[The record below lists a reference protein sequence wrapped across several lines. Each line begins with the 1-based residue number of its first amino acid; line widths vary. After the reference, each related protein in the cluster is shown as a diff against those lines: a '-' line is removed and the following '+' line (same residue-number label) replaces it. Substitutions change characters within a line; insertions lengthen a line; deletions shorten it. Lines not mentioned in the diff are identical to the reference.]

1 MVALVVTIV
10 VLLILA
16 SISIQGITRTGIF
29 RAAEDTKLEHKRG
42 LIATTLE
49 TKLKINQTEQI
60 RGTDEEIIKAT
71 YEDVKND
78 LEQIK
83 KAGGK
88 DIEVGEVTSEE
99 KNGKTEWF
107 FEVKVDG
114 DVYKVGLD
122 GSDYLGKEDEL
133 SPVIQIKNATAT
145 TNTITATVT
154 TRRNEGGKIEYY
166 IKEKGA
172 SKFDLAGTTD
182 QNTFKYTKL
191 KQETTYVIEAVAIN
205 TNGKKKISNEYEIKT
220 SLVPKIDS
228 KEIKFASVPNTWTNK
243 SVEVTAT
250 LTVDGQNFTL
260 ATSKNPT
267 SGWIASNR
275 QIFTENGTMYAAL
288 TDGNNYGAAASYEV
302 TNIDTVKPVI
312 KNITAT
318 TNTIKITAT
327 DEASGIYSYAIS
339 DSETMPKIFTTIDN
353 NTKIF
358 NKIFENL
365 KQTIKY
371 YVWVK
376 DVAGNIS
383 EVASTKTETVPKLTD
398 ANATI
403 TKSPNDWTKQEVTA
417 TASTTEKNYTLQTK
431 KDNGE
436 WQTTNTQKFTENGT
450 VYARLWDGTNAG
462 EEIYKTITN
471 IDKTAPTATNIEIKN
486 VTPAGYDVYVYG
498 VKDNGSGV
506 NRVQFPT
513 WTEAKGQD
521 DIQPNWQGGESS
533 KGTKQADGTTWVY
546 HVNITE
552 HKTEAGEYN
561 THIYAYDNLEN
572 GKCIGTK
579 KITVPMVKITYDE
592 NYVKDGITNKQTVEK
607 VYNTELGTLGTPTRT
622 GYTFAGWFTETAG
635 GTQIS
640 STTKTPV
647 TDTTYYAHWNAN
659 PLNFANQTISKTFST
674 SEQKANITGASNG
687 TGSYAY
693 TEKTEKNSAQKDTNY
708 ISINGTTITIA
719 ANTPAD
725 TYTYV
730 IVATDNN
737 SKVTKEATYT
747 IKIER
752 AKTANAGASDKTY
765 NGANQTGVTGTNV
778 TLSGTTSATDEGTYT
793 ANATPDSNHAW
804 SDGSVSNK
812 TITWK
817 INPKSVAVTWGTTT
831 TFTYNGQ
838 PQAPTVSA
846 TSEVTGETIN
856 VTRTTETN
864 AGSYTSTASI
874 SSVTGGRARK
884 ENYTLTGTTK
894 AFTINKANAT
904 MTDPTLATG
913 LVYNTKAQN
922 LISKAGSGAGGTIKY
937 GLGANN
943 TTAPTTWNTSV
954 TGTDAGTYYVW
965 SKVDADGN
973 HNSVGAK
980 YIGTVTIAKAIV
992 TIPTSPVKQYTYN
1005 GQAQAHGYSLP
1016 TGTTIEN
1023 NGTTPSAI
1031 DAGTYNIVL
1040 KLTSTANY
1048 QWSDGSVSNKTI
1060 TWKINPKSVAVTW
1073 GTTTTFTY
1081 NGQPQ
1086 APTVSATSGVTGE
1099 TINVTRTTETNA
1111 GSYTSTA
1118 SISSVTG
1125 GRARK
1130 ENYTLTG
1137 NTKAFTINKATVAI
1151 PTNLAISTA
1160 GIVTWSAARNATSY
1174 QISID
1179 GNNWTNATSGVDYLN
1194 TIIGATGN
1202 RTVYVRAINSNAN
1215 NYTTPSGKA
1224 SKTVAVYTT
1233 TINSNSTNMGT
1244 VDTSSYNVISGA
1256 TFTTSGNKLTI
1267 KGITSGTTKKD
1278 LKVITA
1284 TNKTGYSFS
1293 KWSVASGTT
1302 TAATTITATFTA
1314 NTYTVAYNGNGAT
1327 GGGTANS
1334 SHTYNSAKALTTN
1347 GFTRTG
1353 YTFAGWNTQ
1362 ANGSGTNYSDNQSV
1376 TNLSSTQGATVTL
1389 YALWTQVSHTLT
1401 VNPNGGTYAGS
1412 TSNKT
1417 YTQKYGTTVNV
1428 ADPTRTGYTF
1438 GGWALT
1444 KEENNATWIEVMY
1457 HNPTVEGFGNEAGA
1471 KSKNTLNA
1479 YSQLGQLANMKYNN
1493 QYEFMLKADE
1503 VSGYNRWIQTS
1514 NPVDTTTVTGY
1525 KAVQNSWNTSNFAGL
1540 VHCSGNTLIAWT
1552 TSTGNWWYAIG
1563 MYQGGRCPIINSSSL
1578 WTTKPVHFYVRAES
1592 NLSNIK
1598 TPITGALDANKNMY
1612 IRDEDVTLKAVWIP
1626 NTYTISYNG
1635 NGATGGSTA
1644 NTTATYDQSV
1654 TIASNGFTKTGYT
1667 FAGWTTKS
1675 DGSDDG
1681 YGWTN
1686 WKGTWKYVDGQYGI
1700 ANRKLQLYAR
1710 WTPNKYTISYN
1721 GNGAT
1726 GGSTA
1731 NTTAT
1736 YDQNVAI
1743 ASNGYTRTGY
1753 TFAGWTTKSNGAD
1766 DGYGWTNWK
1775 GTWKYVDGQYGI
1787 ASGKL
1792 QLYARWTANQLNFA
1806 NQTINITFSTGTQ
1819 TAGITGASNGTG
1831 SYTYTEK
1838 TEKNAAGTATNY
1850 ISISGTTINIASSTP
1865 VGTYTYVITA
1875 KDNNSGVTKDATYT
1889 INVARAKNASAS
1901 ASNKTYNGKSQTG
1914 VTGGGITWSGTTSGI
1929 DAGTYTA
1936 TATPDGNHAW
1946 SDGTTGAKTITWTMN
1961 KKTVAVTWGTT
1972 TTFNYNG
1979 SEQAPNA
1986 SVASGVTGETIN
1998 VTRTT
2003 GRNAGSY
2010 TSTASISSVT
2020 GGRAKAG
2027 NYTLSGNTK
2036 SFTINKVAAGNPT
2049 LTAVTATYDGNAHY
2063 VTVSGGYGGTINYRT
2078 STNNSSWGSW
2088 TTTKPSLTDV
2098 GTIYV
2103 QAYVAGDGN
2112 HNNTGA
2118 TGSVTLKMNPKT
2130 VAVTWGTTTTFNYN
2144 GGAQAP
2150 TAAATSGVA
2159 NETINVTRTTG
2170 TNAGSYTST
2179 ASISSVSGGRAN
2191 KVNYTLSGN
2200 TKAFTINKVSARN
2213 PTLSNTTKTYN
2224 GAAQYV
2230 TVSGGYGGTIY
2241 YRTSTNNSSWGS
2253 WTTTKPSLTDVG
2265 TIYVQ
2270 AYVAGDGN
2278 HNNTGATGS
2287 VTLKMNPKTVAVT
2300 WGTTTTFNYNG
2311 GAQAPTAAATS
2322 GVANETINVTRTT
2335 ATNAGNYTSTASIS
2349 SVSGGRANKANY
2361 TLSGN
2366 TKAFTIN
2373 PSSTAIKVYYP
2384 TSATAVSSK
2393 TVYRNKCSSSSTVLS
2408 TTNTGTS
2415 NNVLASTYNG
2425 LYGSF
2430 GGYATAVNT
2439 TTRATTAIAGIAT
2452 RTETTYYVVTTGSNT
2467 SSITATFNYYNGS
2480 AWTSTTK
2487 AGTRTNNYTYYCTS
2501 TTAAKT
2507 ATSYSHGSIAA
2518 PSTSTGPYST
2528 SYVGW
2533 STGSR
2538 SMGTTSVTTANTTY
2552 YAVYRSNVTVKVVT
2566 GTAAANVTS
2575 KTIYRNAMKDGTVLS
2590 ESNTGTSNLTTIS
2603 GAYNYAG
2610 LATSSGTGTIT
2621 AITTCA
2627 ASTTNTFYTVG
2638 ITKSNAT
2645 ITVTYK
2651 YQNGS
2656 NDTTATGT
2664 KTTTT
2669 KYYINSANQV
2679 SSTTTVSSP
2688 SFTMPKPTRTGYEM
2702 DGWNTSSTATTATYT
2717 AGQKV
2722 SIGNSTTLY
2731 AIWYQC
2737 AAKINTTYYRTVQK
2751 AIDSV
2756 ATSTSTSTTVTVLKN
2771 VTENITILE
2780 NKIIALNLNEKTIK
2794 GDVSNKGTLNIYGG
2808 TVDGKS
2814 AKKSN
2819 CIANIGTLTVTN
2831 GTYSGKDQGIYNY
2844 SGTTTVKGGT
2854 ISGGNWGIYGDGM
2867 IIVSGGNSTGSSYA
2881 GIGTCQGTLKIT
2893 GGSFTGG
2900 YNGIRVWD
2908 NNANAT
2914 IEITNGTFTGKTDS
2928 GLLVK
2933 KTKATI
2939 SGGTYDGKDGTDGGY
2954 FEQCNAEIKG
2964 GTFTGKNYGLKNIN
2978 GTFTITG
2985 GKFRGN
2991 TEDGFFNE
2999 KGTSYINGGYFTGY
3013 KWGINSPSGK
3023 IWYHRT
3029 DAQYSD
3035 NKYVSSQGWSAVT
3048 ASDLSFY

>member
-1 MVALVVTIV
+1 MKIAGNKKKSKNLDTVENSTLEEKKNNNFSSKFLNKKSGITMVALVVTIV

-29 RAAEDTKLEHKRG
+29 RAAKDAKLEHKRAS
-42 LIATTLE
+42 IATTLQ

-60 RGTDEEIIKAT
+60 RGTDEEIVKAT

-78 LEQIK
+78 LEEIK

-88 DIEVGEVTSEE
+88 DIEVSEVTSEE

-122 GSDYLGKEDEL
+122 GSNYIGKEDEL
-133 SPVIQIKNATAT
+133 APLIEIKKATAT
-145 TNTITATVT
+145 TNAITATVT

-166 IKEKGA
+166 IKEKG
-172 SKFDLAGTTD
+172 SQKFDLAGTTD

-205 TNGKKKISNEYEIKT
+205 TKGKKKVSKGYEIKT

-228 KEIKFASVPNTWTNK
+228 NEIKFASVPNEWTNK

-260 ATSKNPT
+260 ITSKNST

-288 TDGNNYGAAASYEV
+288 TDGNNYGIAASHEI
-302 TNIDTVKPVI
+302 TNIDTTKPIVKSLSV
-312 KNITAT
+312 T

-339 DSETMPKIFTTIDN
+339 ESETMPKTFTKLDN
-353 NTKIF
+353 STQVFNTVV
-358 NKIFENL
+358 ENL
-365 KQTIKY
+365 KQSTKY

-383 EVASTKTETVPKLTD
+383 EVASTKTGTVPKLTD
-398 ANATI
+398 ANTTI

-417 TASTTEKNYTLQTK
+417 TVTTTEKNYALQTK

-436 WQTTNTQKFTENGT
+436 WQTTNSQKYTENGT
-450 VYARLWDGTNAG
+450 IYARLWDGTNAG
-462 EEIYKTITN
+462 EEIYKPITN

-521 DIQPNWQGGESS
+521 DIQPNWQTGASS

-546 HVNITE
+546 HVNITD

-572 GKCIGTK
+572 VKCIGTK
-579 KITVPMVKITYDE
+579 KITVPMVKITYNE
-592 NYVKDGITNKQTVEK
+592 NYVKDGTTNKQTVEK

-635 GTQIS
+635 GAQIS

-674 SEQKANITGASNG
+674 SEQKADITGASNG
-687 TGSYAY
+687 TGNYTY
-693 TEKTEKNSAQKDTNY
+693 TEKTEKNSEQKDTNY

-765 NGANQTGVTGTNV
+765 NGTNQTGVTGTSV
-778 TLSGTTSATDEGTYT
+778 TWTGTTSAIDAGTYT
-793 ANATPDSNHAW
+793 ANATPDANHAW
-804 SDGSVSNK
+804 SDGTTNAK
-812 TITWK
+812 AITWK
-817 INPKSVAVTWGTTT
+817 MNPKSIAVTWGTTT

-846 TSEVTGETIN
+846 TSGITGETIN
-856 VTRTTETN
+856 VTRTTGTN

-884 ENYTLTGTTK
+884 ENYTLTGNTK

-904 MTDPTLATG
+904 MTDPTLVTG

-922 LISKAGSGAGGTIKY
+922 LIAKAGNGAGGTIKY

-943 TTAPTTWNTSV
+943 TTAPTSWNTSV
-954 TGTDAGTYYVW
+954 TGTDARTYYVW

-973 HNSVGAK
+973 HNNVGAK
-980 YIGTVTIAKAIV
+980 YIGTVTIAKATV

-1005 GQAQAHGYSLP
+1005 GKAQAHGYTLP

-1040 KLTSTANY
+1040 KLTSASNY
-1048 QWSDGSVSNKTI
+1048 QWSDKTTTNKTI
-1060 TWKINPKSVAVTW
+1060 NWKINPKAVTVTW
-1073 GTTTTFTY
+1073 GATTFTY

-1086 APTVSATSGVTGE
+1086 APTASATSGITGE
-1099 TINVTRTTETNA
+1099 TINITRTTGTNA

-1137 NTKAFTINKATVAI
+1137 NTKAFTINKATIAA

-1160 GIVTWSAARNATSY
+1160 GIVTWSAASNATSY

-1215 NYTTPSGKA
+1215 NYTTPSDKA

-1267 KGITSGTTKKD
+1267 KGITSGTTTKD
-1278 LKVITA
+1278 LKVVTA

-1293 KWSVASGTT
+1293 KWSVASGTIT
-1302 TAATTITATFTA
+1302 TATTITATFTA

-1327 GGGTANS
+1327 GGSTANS

-1503 VSGYNRWIQTS
+1503 ASGYNRWIQTS

-1540 VHCSGNTLIAWT
+1540 VHCSGETLIAWT

-1563 MYQGGRCPIINSSSL
+1563 MYNNRACPIINSSTL
-1578 WTTKPVHFYVRAES
+1578 WTTKPIHFYVRAES

-1626 NTYTISYNG
+1626 N
-1635 NGATGGSTA
+1635 
-1644 NTTATYDQSV
+1644 
-1654 TIASNGFTKTGYT
+1654 
-1667 FAGWTTKS
+1667 
-1675 DGSDDG
+1675 
-1681 YGWTN
+1681 
-1686 WKGTWKYVDGQYGI
+1686 
-1700 ANRKLQLYAR
+1700 
-1710 WTPNKYTISYN
+1710 
-1721 GNGAT
+1721 
-1726 GGSTA
+1726 
-1731 NTTAT
+1731 
-1736 YDQNVAI
+1736 
-1743 ASNGYTRTGY
+1743 
-1753 TFAGWTTKSNGAD
+1753 
-1766 DGYGWTNWK
+1766 
-1775 GTWKYVDGQYGI
+1775 
-1787 ASGKL
+1787 
-1792 QLYARWTANQLNFA
+1792 QLNFA
-1806 NQTINITFSTGTQ
+1806 NQTINKTFSTGTQ

-1850 ISISGTTINIASSTP
+1850 ISISGTTINIAASTP
-1865 VGTYTYVITA
+1865 AGTYTYVITA

-1961 KKTVAVTWGTT
+1961 KKTVAVTWGTI

-1979 SEQAPNA
+1979 NAQAPTA
-1986 SVASGVTGETIN
+1986 SATSGITGETIN

-2003 GRNAGSY
+2003 GTNAGSY

-2020 GGRAKAG
+2020 GGRAKIG
-2027 NYTLSGNTK
+2027 NYALSGNTK
-2036 SFTINKVAAGNPT
+2036 AFTINKVAAGNPT
-2049 LTAVTATYDGNAHY
+2049 LTAVTATYDGKAHY

-2088 TTTKPSLTDV
+2088 STTKPSLTNAGV
-2098 GTIYV
+2098 LYV
-2103 QAYVAGDGN
+2103 QAYVVGDGN
-2112 HNNTGA
+2112 HNSTGT
-2118 TGSVTLKMNPKT
+2118 TGSVAIT
-2130 VAVTWGTTTTFNYN
+2130 VNKATVTIPGSPVKQYTYNGKAQAHGYTAPSGSSIVNSGTT
-2144 GGAQAP
+2144 ASA
-2150 TAAATSGVA
+2150 
-2159 NETINVTRTTG
+2159 
-2170 TNAGSYTST
+2170 TNAGTYNIVLQLANTSNYKW
-2179 ASISSVSGGRAN
+2179 SDGSVTN
-2191 KVNYTLSGN
+2191 KTVNW
-2200 TKAFTINKVSARN
+2200 KINKANSAN
-2213 PTLSNTTKTYN
+2213 PTLTSVTANYDGK
-2224 GAAQYV
+2224 AHPV
-2230 TVSGGYGGTIY
+2230 TVSGGAGGTIN

-2253 WTTTKPSLTDVG
+2253 WSTTKPSLTNAG
-2265 TIYVQ
+2265 KIYVQ
-2270 AYVAGDGN
+2270 AYVVGDANHNNTSATGSVAITINKVNATMANPTLATGLVYNARAQSLLSKAGSASGGTIKYGLGANSTTAPTSWNTSVTGTNAGTYFVWSKVDADGN
-2278 HNNTGATGS
+2278 HNGVAAKYIGMVTIAKATITVPGSPVKAYTYTGKAISHGYTAPTGS
-2287 VTLKMNPKTVAVT
+2287 AIETTRTTGSATDAGTYNIVLKITNTSNYQWNDKTTANKTVNWKINPKSIAVS
-2300 WGTTTTFNYNG
+2300 WGTTTFNYNG
-2311 GAQAPTAAATS
+2311 RAQAPTASASS
-2322 GVANETINVTRTT
+2322 GVTGETINVTRTS
-2335 ATNAGNYTSTASIS
+2335 AINAGTYTSKASIS
-2349 SVSGGRANKANY
+2349 SVTGGRAKAGNY
-2361 TLSGN
+2361 TLTGN
-2366 TKAFTIN
+2366 TKSFTIN
-2373 PSSTAIKVYYP
+2373 KVAATNPTLTSVSAKYDKNAHAITVSGGSGGTIYYRTSTDN
-2384 TSATAVSSK
+2384 K
-2393 TVYRNKCSSSSTVLS
+2393 TWGSWS
-2408 TTNTGTS
+2408 TT
-2415 NNVLASTYNG
+2415 
-2425 LYGSF
+2425 
-2430 GGYATAVNT
+2430 
-2439 TTRATTAIAGIAT
+2439 
-2452 RTETTYYVVTTGSNT
+2452 
-2467 SSITATFNYYNGS
+2467 
-2480 AWTSTTK
+2480 
-2487 AGTRTNNYTYYCTS
+2487 
-2501 TTAAKT
+2501 
-2507 ATSYSHGSIAA
+2507 
-2518 PSTSTGPYST
+2518 
-2528 SYVGW
+2528 
-2533 STGSR
+2533 
-2538 SMGTTSVTTANTTY
+2538 
-2552 YAVYRSNVTVKVVT
+2552 
-2566 GTAAANVTS
+2566 
-2575 KTIYRNAMKDGTVLS
+2575 
-2590 ESNTGTSNLTTIS
+2590 
-2603 GAYNYAG
+2603 
-2610 LATSSGTGTIT
+2610 
-2621 AITTCA
+2621 
-2627 ASTTNTFYTVG
+2627 
-2638 ITKSNAT
+2638 
-2645 ITVTYK
+2645 
-2651 YQNGS
+2651 
-2656 NDTTATGT
+2656 
-2664 KTTTT
+2664 
-2669 KYYINSANQV
+2669 
-2679 SSTTTVSSP
+2679 
-2688 SFTMPKPTRTGYEM
+2688 KPTRTSIGTTYVQAYVVG
-2702 DGWNTSSTATTATYT
+2702 DGNHTNTSATGSAT
-2717 AGQKV
+2717 
-2722 SIGNSTTLY
+2722 
-2731 AIWYQC
+2731 
-2737 AAKINTTYYRTVQK
+2737 
-2751 AIDSV
+2751 
-2756 ATSTSTSTTVTVLKN
+2756 
-2771 VTENITILE
+2771 ITIT
-2780 NKIIALNLNEKTIK
+2780 KPTAA
-2794 GDVSNKGTLNIYGG
+2794 DVSYTPSDSSWKVENVKQAL
-2808 TVDGKS
+2808 D
-2814 AKKSN
+2814 A
-2819 CIANIGTLTVTN
+2819 L
-2831 GTYSGKDQGIYNY
+2831 YN
-2844 SGTTTVKGGT
+2844 
-2854 ISGGNWGIYGDGM
+2854 
-2867 IIVSGGNSTGSSYA
+2867 
-2881 GIGTCQGTLKIT
+2881 
-2893 GGSFTGG
+2893 
-2900 YNGIRVWD
+2900 R
-2908 NNANAT
+2908 
-2914 IEITNGTFTGKTDS
+2914 
-2928 GLLVK
+2928 
-2933 KTKATI
+2933 
-2939 SGGTYDGKDGTDGGY
+2939 
-2954 FEQCNAEIKG
+2954 
-2964 GTFTGKNYGLKNIN
+2964 
-2978 GTFTITG
+2978 
-2985 GKFRGN
+2985 
-2991 TEDGFFNE
+2991 
-2999 KGTSYINGGYFTGY
+2999 
-3013 KWGINSPSGK
+3013 
-3023 IWYHRT
+3023 
-3029 DAQYSD
+3029 
-3035 NKYVSSQGWSAVT
+3035 
-3048 ASDLSFY
+3048 

>member
-1 MVALVVTIV
+1 MIRGTRTEPKSLETVKKESNTLEEKKNNNFSSKFLNKKSGITMVALVVTIV

-16 SISIQGITRTGIF
+16 SISIQGITKTGIF
-29 RAAEDTKLEHKRG
+29 RAAEDTKLEHKRAS
-42 LIATTLE
+42 IATTLQ

-60 RGTDEEIIKAT
+60 RGTDEEIVKAT

-78 LEQIK
+78 LEEIK

-88 DIEVGEVTSEE
+88 DIEVSEVTSEE

-133 SPVIQIKNATAT
+133 APLIEIKKATAT
-145 TNTITATVT
+145 TNAITATVT

-166 IKEKGA
+166 IKEKG
-172 SKFDLAGTTD
+172 SQKFDLAGTTD
-182 QNTFKYTKL
+182 QKTFKYTKL

-205 TNGKKKISNEYEIKT
+205 TNGKKKVSKEYEIKT

-228 KEIKFASVPNTWTNK
+228 NEIKFASVPNEWTNK

-260 ATSKNPT
+260 TTSKNST

-288 TDGNNYGAAASYEV
+288 TDGNNYGIAASHEV
-302 TNIDTVKPVI
+302 TNIDTTKPIVKSLSV
-312 KNITAT
+312 T

-339 DSETMPKIFTTIDN
+339 ESEKMPKTFTKLDN
-353 NTKIF
+353 STQVFNTVV
-358 NKIFENL
+358 ENL
-365 KQTIKY
+365 KQSTKY

-383 EVASTKTETVPKLTD
+383 EVASTKTGTVPKLTD
-398 ANATI
+398 ANTTI
-403 TKSPNDWTKQEVTA
+403 TKSPNDWTTQEVTA
-417 TASTTEKNYTLQTK
+417 TVTTTEKNYALQTK

-436 WQTTNTQKFTENGT
+436 WQTTNSQKYTENGT
-450 VYARLWDGTNAG
+450 IYARLWDGTNAG
-462 EEIYKTITN
+462 EEIYKPITN

-521 DIQPNWQGGESS
+521 DIQPNWQTGESS

-546 HVNITE
+546 HVNITD

-572 GKCIGTK
+572 VKCIGTQK
-579 KITVPMVKITYDE
+579 VTIPMVKITYDE
-592 NYVKDGITNKQTVEK
+592 NYVKDGTTNKQTVEK
-607 VYNTELGTLGTPTRT
+607 VYNTELGTLETPTRT
-622 GYTFAGWFTETAG
+622 GYTFAGWFTEATG

-674 SEQKANITGASNG
+674 SEQKADITGASNG
-687 TGSYAY
+687 TGNYTY

-737 SKVTKEATYT
+737 SKVTKESTYT

-765 NGANQTGVTGTNV
+765 NGTNQTGVTGTSV
-778 TLSGTTSATDEGTYT
+778 TWTGTTSAIDAGTYT
-793 ANATPDSNHAW
+793 ANATPDANHAW
-804 SDGSVSNK
+804 SDGTTNAK
-812 TITWK
+812 AITWK
-817 INPKSVAVTWGTTT
+817 MNPKSIAVTWGTTT

-846 TSEVTGETIN
+846 TSGITGETIN
-856 VTRTTETN
+856 VTRTTGTN
-864 AGSYTSTASI
+864 VGSYTSTASI

-884 ENYTLTGTTK
+884 ENYTLTGNTK

-922 LISKAGSGAGGTIKY
+922 LIAKAGNGAGGTIKY

-943 TTAPTTWNTSV
+943 TTAPTSWNTSV
-954 TGTDAGTYYVW
+954 TGTDARTYYVW

-973 HNSVGAK
+973 HNNVGAK
-980 YIGTVTIAKAIV
+980 YIGTVTIAKATV

-1005 GQAQAHGYSLP
+1005 GKAQAHGYSLP
-1016 TGTTIEN
+1016 TGTAIEN

-1040 KLTSTANY
+1040 KLTSASNY
-1048 QWSDGSVSNKTI
+1048 QWSDKTTTNKTI
-1060 TWKINPKSVAVTW
+1060 NWKINPKSVTVAW
-1073 GTTTTFTY
+1073 GATSFTY
-1081 NGQPQ
+1081 NGQAQ
-1086 APTVSATSGVTGE
+1086 APTASATSGVTGE
-1099 TINVTRTTETNA
+1099 TINVTRTTGTNA

-1137 NTKAFTINKATVAI
+1137 NTKAFTINKATIAA

-1160 GIVTWSAARNATSY
+1160 GIVTWSAASNATSY

-1215 NYTTPSGKA
+1215 NYTTPSDKA

-1267 KGITSGTTKKD
+1267 KGITSGTTTKD
-1278 LKVITA
+1278 LKVVTA

-1293 KWSVASGTT
+1293 KWSVASGTIT
-1302 TAATTITATFTA
+1302 TATTITATFTA

-1327 GGGTANS
+1327 GGSTANS

-1503 VSGYNRWIQTS
+1503 ASGYNRWIQTS

-1540 VHCSGNTLIAWT
+1540 VHCSGETLIAWT

-1563 MYQGGRCPIINSSSL
+1563 MYNNRACPIINSSTL
-1578 WTTKPVHFYVRAES
+1578 WTTKPIHFYVRAES

-1635 NGATGGSTA
+1635 NGATGGSTG
-1644 NTTATYDQSV
+1644 NTTAIYDQNV

-1667 FAGWTTKS
+1667 FAGWTTKT

-1736 YDQNVAI
+1736 YDQNVTI
-1743 ASNGYTRTGY
+1743 ASNGFTKTGY
-1753 TFAGWTTKSNGAD
+1753 SFAGWTTKSNGAD

-1806 NQTINITFSTGTQ
+1806 NQTINKTFSTGTQ

-1850 ISISGTTINIASSTP
+1850 ISISGTTINIAASTP
-1865 VGTYTYVITA
+1865 AGTYTYVITA

-1914 VTGGGITWSGTTSGI
+1914 VTGGGITWSGTTSVI

-1961 KKTVAVTWGTT
+1961 KKTVAVTWGTI

-1979 SEQAPNA
+1979 NAQAPTA
-1986 SVASGVTGETIN
+1986 SATSGVTGETIN

-2020 GGRAKAG
+2020 GGRAKTGNYALSGNTKAITINKVNATMANPTLATGLVYNTRAQSLLSKAGSASGGTIKYGLGANSTTAPTSWNTSVTGTNAGTYFVWSKVDADGNHNGVAAKYIGMVTIAKATITVPGSPVKAYTYTGKTISHGYTAPTGSAIETTGTTGSATDAGTYNIVLKITNTSNYQWNDKTTANKTVNWKINPKSVAVSWGTTTFNYNGRAQAPTASASSGVTGETINVTRTSAINAGTYTSKASISSVTGGRAKAG
-2027 NYTLSGNTK
+2027 NYTLTGNTK
-2036 SFTINKVAAGNPT
+2036 SFTINKVAATNPT
-2049 LTAVTATYDGNAHY
+2049 LTSVSAKYDKNAHAI
-2063 VTVSGGYGGTINYRT
+2063 TVSGG
-2078 STNNSSWGSW
+2078 S
-2088 TTTKPSLTDV
+2088 
-2098 GTIYV
+2098 
-2103 QAYVAGDGN
+2103 
-2112 HNNTGA
+2112 
-2118 TGSVTLKMNPKT
+2118 
-2130 VAVTWGTTTTFNYN
+2130 
-2144 GGAQAP
+2144 
-2150 TAAATSGVA
+2150 
-2159 NETINVTRTTG
+2159 
-2170 TNAGSYTST
+2170 
-2179 ASISSVSGGRAN
+2179 
-2191 KVNYTLSGN
+2191 
-2200 TKAFTINKVSARN
+2200 
-2213 PTLSNTTKTYN
+2213 
-2224 GAAQYV
+2224 
-2230 TVSGGYGGTIY
+2230 GGTIY
-2241 YRTSTNNSSWGS
+2241 YRTSTDNKTWGS
-2253 WTTTKPSLTDVG
+2253 WSTTKPTRTSIG
-2265 TIYVQ
+2265 TTYVQ
-2270 AYVAGDGN
+2270 AYVVGDGN
-2278 HNNTGATGS
+2278 HTNTSVTGS
-2287 VTLKMNPKTVAVT
+2287 ATITITK
-2300 WGTTTTFNYNG
+2300 
-2311 GAQAPTAAATS
+2311 PTAA
-2322 GVANETINVTRTT
+2322 
-2335 ATNAGNYTSTASIS
+2335 
-2349 SVSGGRANKANY
+2349 
-2361 TLSGN
+2361 
-2366 TKAFTIN
+2366 
-2373 PSSTAIKVYYP
+2373 
-2384 TSATAVSSK
+2384 
-2393 TVYRNKCSSSSTVLS
+2393 
-2408 TTNTGTS
+2408 
-2415 NNVLASTYNG
+2415 
-2425 LYGSF
+2425 
-2430 GGYATAVNT
+2430 
-2439 TTRATTAIAGIAT
+2439 
-2452 RTETTYYVVTTGSNT
+2452 
-2467 SSITATFNYYNGS
+2467 
-2480 AWTSTTK
+2480 
-2487 AGTRTNNYTYYCTS
+2487 
-2501 TTAAKT
+2501 
-2507 ATSYSHGSIAA
+2507 
-2518 PSTSTGPYST
+2518 
-2528 SYVGW
+2528 
-2533 STGSR
+2533 
-2538 SMGTTSVTTANTTY
+2538 
-2552 YAVYRSNVTVKVVT
+2552 
-2566 GTAAANVTS
+2566 
-2575 KTIYRNAMKDGTVLS
+2575 
-2590 ESNTGTSNLTTIS
+2590 
-2603 GAYNYAG
+2603 
-2610 LATSSGTGTIT
+2610 
-2621 AITTCA
+2621 
-2627 ASTTNTFYTVG
+2627 
-2638 ITKSNAT
+2638 
-2645 ITVTYK
+2645 
-2651 YQNGS
+2651 
-2656 NDTTATGT
+2656 
-2664 KTTTT
+2664 
-2669 KYYINSANQV
+2669 
-2679 SSTTTVSSP
+2679 
-2688 SFTMPKPTRTGYEM
+2688 
-2702 DGWNTSSTATTATYT
+2702 
-2717 AGQKV
+2717 
-2722 SIGNSTTLY
+2722 
-2731 AIWYQC
+2731 
-2737 AAKINTTYYRTVQK
+2737 
-2751 AIDSV
+2751 
-2756 ATSTSTSTTVTVLKN
+2756 
-2771 VTENITILE
+2771 
-2780 NKIIALNLNEKTIK
+2780 
-2794 GDVSNKGTLNIYGG
+2794 DVSYTPSDSSWKVENVKQAL
-2808 TVDGKS
+2808 D
-2814 AKKSN
+2814 A
-2819 CIANIGTLTVTN
+2819 L
-2831 GTYSGKDQGIYNY
+2831 YN
-2844 SGTTTVKGGT
+2844 
-2854 ISGGNWGIYGDGM
+2854 
-2867 IIVSGGNSTGSSYA
+2867 
-2881 GIGTCQGTLKIT
+2881 
-2893 GGSFTGG
+2893 
-2900 YNGIRVWD
+2900 R
-2908 NNANAT
+2908 
-2914 IEITNGTFTGKTDS
+2914 
-2928 GLLVK
+2928 
-2933 KTKATI
+2933 
-2939 SGGTYDGKDGTDGGY
+2939 
-2954 FEQCNAEIKG
+2954 
-2964 GTFTGKNYGLKNIN
+2964 
-2978 GTFTITG
+2978 
-2985 GKFRGN
+2985 
-2991 TEDGFFNE
+2991 
-2999 KGTSYINGGYFTGY
+2999 
-3013 KWGINSPSGK
+3013 
-3023 IWYHRT
+3023 
-3029 DAQYSD
+3029 
-3035 NKYVSSQGWSAVT
+3035 
-3048 ASDLSFY
+3048 

>member
-29 RAAEDTKLEHKRG
+29 RAAEDTKLEHKRAS
-42 LIATTLE
+42 IATTLQ

-78 LEQIK
+78 LEEIK

-88 DIEVGEVTSEE
+88 DIEVSEVTSEE
-99 KNGKTEWF
+99 KEGKTEWF

-133 SPVIQIKNATAT
+133 APLIEIKKATAT
-145 TNTITATVT
+145 TNAITATVT

-166 IKEKGA
+166 IKEKG
-172 SKFDLAGTTD
+172 SQKFDLAGTTD

-191 KQETTYVIEAVAIN
+191 KQEKTYVIEAVAIN
-205 TNGKKKISNEYEIKT
+205 RNGKKKVSKEYEIKT

-228 KEIKFASVPNTWTNK
+228 NEIKFASVPNEWTNK

-260 ATSKNPT
+260 TTSKNST

-288 TDGNNYGAAASYEV
+288 TDGNNYGIAASHEV
-302 TNIDTVKPVI
+302 TNIDTTKPIVKSLSV
-312 KNITAT
+312 T

-339 DSETMPKIFTTIDN
+339 ESETMPKTFTKLDN
-353 NTKIF
+353 STQVFNTVV
-358 NKIFENL
+358 ENL
-365 KQTIKY
+365 KQSTKY

-383 EVASTKTETVPKLTD
+383 EVASTKTGTVPKLTD
-398 ANATI
+398 ANTTI
-403 TKSPNDWTKQEVTA
+403 TKSPNDWTTQEVTA
-417 TASTTEKNYTLQTK
+417 TVTTTEKNYALQTK

-436 WQTTNTQKFTENGT
+436 WQTTNSQKYTENGT
-450 VYARLWDGTNAG
+450 IYARLWDGTNAG
-462 EEIYKTITN
+462 EEIYKPITN

-521 DIQPNWQGGESS
+521 DIQPNWQTGESS

-546 HVNITE
+546 HVNITD

-572 GKCIGTK
+572 GKCIGTQK
-579 KITVPMVKITYDE
+579 VTIPMVKITYDE
-592 NYVKDGITNKQTVEK
+592 NYVKDGTTNKQTVEK
-607 VYNTELGTLGTPTRT
+607 VYNTELGTLRTPTRT
-622 GYTFAGWFTETAG
+622 GYTFAGWFTEATG

-674 SEQKANITGASNG
+674 SEQKADITGASNG
-687 TGSYAY
+687 TGNYTY

-765 NGANQTGVTGTNV
+765 NGANQTGVTGTSV
-778 TLSGTTSATDEGTYT
+778 TWTGTTSAIDAGTYT
-793 ANATPDSNHAW
+793 ANATPDANHAW
-804 SDGSVSNK
+804 SDGTTNAK
-812 TITWK
+812 AITWK
-817 INPKSVAVTWGTTT
+817 MNPKS
-831 TFTYNGQ
+831 
-838 PQAPTVSA
+838 
-846 TSEVTGETIN
+846 I
-856 VTRTTETN
+856 
-864 AGSYTSTASI
+864 
-874 SSVTGGRARK
+874 
-884 ENYTLTGTTK
+884 
-894 AFTINKANAT
+894 
-904 MTDPTLATG
+904 
-913 LVYNTKAQN
+913 
-922 LISKAGSGAGGTIKY
+922 
-937 GLGANN
+937 
-943 TTAPTTWNTSV
+943 
-954 TGTDAGTYYVW
+954 
-965 SKVDADGN
+965 
-973 HNSVGAK
+973 
-980 YIGTVTIAKAIV
+980 
-992 TIPTSPVKQYTYN
+992 
-1005 GQAQAHGYSLP
+1005 
-1016 TGTTIEN
+1016 
-1023 NGTTPSAI
+1023 
-1031 DAGTYNIVL
+1031 
-1040 KLTSTANY
+1040 
-1048 QWSDGSVSNKTI
+1048 
-1060 TWKINPKSVAVTW
+1060 AVTW

-1086 APTVSATSGVTGE
+1086 APTVSATSGITGE
-1099 TINVTRTTETNA
+1099 TINVTRTTGTNA

-1137 NTKAFTINKATVAI
+1137 NTKAFTINKATVAT

-1160 GIVTWSAARNATSY
+1160 GIVTWSSASNATSY

-1179 GNNWTNATSGVDYLN
+1179 DQNWTNATSGVDYLS
-1194 TIIGATGN
+1194 TIIGTTGN

-1215 NYTTPSGKA
+1215 NYTTPSDKA

-1267 KGITSGTTKKD
+1267 KGITSGTTTKD
-1278 LKVITA
+1278 LKVVTA

-1293 KWSVASGTT
+1293 KWSVASGTVT
-1302 TAATTITATFTA
+1302 TATTITATFTA
-1314 NTYTVAYNGNGAT
+1314 NTYTVA
-1327 GGGTANS
+1327 
-1334 SHTYNSAKALTTN
+1334 
-1347 GFTRTG
+1347 
-1353 YTFAGWNTQ
+1353 
-1362 ANGSGTNYSDNQSV
+1362 
-1376 TNLSSTQGATVTL
+1376 
-1389 YALWTQVSHTLT
+1389 
-1401 VNPNGGTYAGS
+1401 
-1412 TSNKT
+1412 
-1417 YTQKYGTTVNV
+1417 
-1428 ADPTRTGYTF
+1428 
-1438 GGWALT
+1438 
-1444 KEENNATWIEVMY
+1444 
-1457 HNPTVEGFGNEAGA
+1457 
-1471 KSKNTLNA
+1471 
-1479 YSQLGQLANMKYNN
+1479 
-1493 QYEFMLKADE
+1493 
-1503 VSGYNRWIQTS
+1503 
-1514 NPVDTTTVTGY
+1514 
-1525 KAVQNSWNTSNFAGL
+1525 
-1540 VHCSGNTLIAWT
+1540 
-1552 TSTGNWWYAIG
+1552 
-1563 MYQGGRCPIINSSSL
+1563 
-1578 WTTKPVHFYVRAES
+1578 
-1592 NLSNIK
+1592 
-1598 TPITGALDANKNMY
+1598 
-1612 IRDEDVTLKAVWIP
+1612 
-1626 NTYTISYNG
+1626 YNG

-1667 FAGWTTKS
+1667 FAGWTTKT

-1736 YDQNVAI
+1736 YDQNVTI

-1753 TFAGWTTKSNGAD
+1753 TFAGWTTKTNGTD

-1775 GTWKYVDGQYGI
+1775 GIWKYVDGQYGI

-1792 QLYARWTANQLNFA
+1792 QLYAIWTANQLNFA
-1806 NQTINITFSTGTQ
+1806 NQTINKTFSTGTQ

-1838 TEKNAAGTATNY
+1838 TEKNASGTATNY
-1850 ISISGTTINIASSTP
+1850 ISISGTTINIAASTP
-1865 VGTYTYVITA
+1865 AGTYTYVITA

-1914 VTGGGITWSGTTSGI
+1914 VTGSGITWSGTTSGI

-1979 SEQAPNA
+1979 NAQAPTA
-1986 SVASGVTGETIN
+1986 SATSGVTGETIN

-2003 GRNAGSY
+2003 GRNAG
-2010 TSTASISSVT
+2010 T
-2020 GGRAKAG
+2020 
-2027 NYTLSGNTK
+2027 
-2036 SFTINKVAAGNPT
+2036 
-2049 LTAVTATYDGNAHY
+2049 
-2063 VTVSGGYGGTINYRT
+2063 
-2078 STNNSSWGSW
+2078 
-2088 TTTKPSLTDV
+2088 
-2098 GTIYV
+2098 
-2103 QAYVAGDGN
+2103 
-2112 HNNTGA
+2112 
-2118 TGSVTLKMNPKT
+2118 
-2130 VAVTWGTTTTFNYN
+2130 
-2144 GGAQAP
+2144 
-2150 TAAATSGVA
+2150 
-2159 NETINVTRTTG
+2159 
-2170 TNAGSYTST
+2170 
-2179 ASISSVSGGRAN
+2179 
-2191 KVNYTLSGN
+2191 
-2200 TKAFTINKVSARN
+2200 
-2213 PTLSNTTKTYN
+2213 
-2224 GAAQYV
+2224 
-2230 TVSGGYGGTIY
+2230 
-2241 YRTSTNNSSWGS
+2241 
-2253 WTTTKPSLTDVG
+2253 
-2265 TIYVQ
+2265 
-2270 AYVAGDGN
+2270 
-2278 HNNTGATGS
+2278 
-2287 VTLKMNPKTVAVT
+2287 
-2300 WGTTTTFNYNG
+2300 
-2311 GAQAPTAAATS
+2311 
-2322 GVANETINVTRTT
+2322 
-2335 ATNAGNYTSTASIS
+2335 YTSTASIS

-2384 TSATAVSSK
+2384 TSATAVSLK

-2452 RTETTYYVVTTGSNT
+2452 RAETTYYVVTTGSNT

-2501 TTAAKT
+2501 TTASKT

-2528 SYVGW
+2528 AYVGW
-2533 STGSR
+2533 STGSK
-2538 SMGTTSVTTANTTY
+2538 SMSTTSVTTANTTY

-2575 KTIYRNAMKDGTVLS
+2575 KTIYRNAMKDGTFLS

-2610 LATSSGTGTIT
+2610 LATSTGTT
-2621 AITTCA
+2621 TCATITTCA
-2627 ASTTNTFYTVG
+2627 ASTTRTFYTVG
-2638 ITKSNAT
+2638 KTISNST

-2656 NDTTATGT
+2656 NDKTASGT
-2664 KTTTT
+2664 KTVIK
-2669 KYYINSANQV
+2669 KYYVNSSNQV
-2679 SSTTTVSSP
+2679 TSNSSTTNP
-2688 SFTMPKPTRTGYEM
+2688 QFTMPTATKTGCNFA
-2702 DGWNTSSTATTATYT
+2702 GWNTSNTATTATYT

-2722 SIGNSTTLY
+2722 SIGSSTTLY
-2731 AIWYQC
+2731 GIWI
-2737 AAKINTTYYRTVQK
+2737 ING
-2751 AIDSV
+2751 SV
-2756 ATSTSTSTTVTVLKN
+2756 GLSATSGSTCTGKETTFTVNSNPSGGKLSVSSANTGIATTSISGTTVTVTPKAIGSTTITVTSAANKNYTSASKTYTITVGNHNATTGGTLKSAATCTAAAVYYHKCSICGKGLSSTYSSGSALGHN
-2771 VTENITILE
+2771 YTSTKRMGSWSWTENTGTWSAANAQGMKTAMFNNAGTYARFTYTSYGAHTMRILYFG
-2780 NKIIALNLNEKTIK
+2780 AQTGYSLDFCL
-2794 GDVSNKGTLNIYGG
+2794 GTSTNATASGVTGYRGWAGG
-2808 TVDGKS
+2808 TVQFWVGGK
-2814 AKKSN
+2814 
-2819 CIANIGTLTVTN
+2819 L
-2831 GTYSGKDQGIYNY
+2831 
-2844 SGTTTVKGGT
+2844 
-2854 ISGGNWGIYGDGM
+2854 
-2867 IIVSGGNSTGSSYA
+2867 NSTVNHGASAGNGVYNSYIDW
-2881 GIGTCQGTLKIT
+2881 GH
-2893 GGSFTGG
+2893 GGSGS
-2900 YNGIRVWD
+2900 W
-2908 NNANAT
+2908 
-2914 IEITNGTFTGKTDS
+2914 
-2928 GLLVK
+2928 
-2933 KTKATI
+2933 
-2939 SGGTYDGKDGTDGGY
+2939 
-2954 FEQCNAEIKG
+2954 
-2964 GTFTGKNYGLKNIN
+2964 
-2978 GTFTITG
+2978 TFTIHA
-2985 GKFRGN
+2985 
-2991 TEDGFFNE
+2991 
-2999 KGTSYINGGYFTGY
+2999 
-3013 KWGINSPSGK
+3013 NSPNTGA
-3023 IWYHRT
+3023 HP
-3029 DAQYSD
+3029 
-3035 NKYVSSQGWSAVT
+3035 
-3048 ASDLSFY
+3048 ASCIRYYCSRCSHYEDRHEEY

>member
-1 MVALVVTIV
+1 MKKQKTRMKSETLDTVERERERERERESYSLNEKKRISKLLNERSGITMVALVVTIV

-29 RAAEDTKLEHKRG
+29 RAAEDTKLEHKRAA
-42 LIATTLE
+42 IATTLQ

-60 RGTDEEIIKAT
+60 RGTDEEIIRET

-78 LEQIK
+78 LEEIK

-88 DIEVGEVTSEE
+88 DIEVSEVTSEE
-99 KNGKTEWF
+99 KDGKTEWF

-133 SPVIQIKNATAT
+133 SPVIQIKVVKTT
-145 TNTITATVT
+145 TNTIAVTAT

-166 IKEKGA
+166 IKEKG
-172 SKFDLAGTTD
+172 STNFNLVETTD
-182 QNTFKYTKL
+182 QNEFTYTKL
-191 KQETTYVIEAVAIN
+191 KQDTTFVVKAVAIGK
-205 TNGKKKISNEYEIKT
+205 NGQKKASNELEAKT
-220 SLVPKIDS
+220 SIVPKLDS
-228 KEIKFASVPNTWTNK
+228 NDIKFAAKPDTWTK
-243 SVEVTAT
+243 ESVEVTAT
-250 LTVDGQNFTL
+250 LNVNGQTFSL
-260 ATSKNPT
+260 ATSKNT
-267 SGWIASNR
+267 TTDWVTSNR
-275 QIFTENGTMYAAL
+275 QIFTSNGTMYAAL
-288 TDGNNYGAAASYEV
+288 TDGNNYGITASYEV
-302 TNIDTVKPVI
+302 TNIDKEKPEI
-312 KNITAT
+312 KSITAT

-327 DEASGIYSYAIS
+327 DNASGIKSYAIS
-339 DSETMPKIFTTIDN
+339 ESSQTPTKFTIVD
-353 NTKIF
+353 NTKLL
-358 NKIFENL
+358 NKIIENV
-365 KQTIKY
+365 KQSTKY

-376 DVAGNIS
+376 DEAGNIS
-383 EVASTKTETVPKLTD
+383 NAAEVTTATVPKLTN
-398 ANATI
+398 ANTTI
-403 TKSPNDWTKQEVTA
+403 TKTPSDWTNQSVTA
-417 TASTTEKNYTLQTK
+417 KAETTEKGYSLQTK

-436 WQTTNTQKFTENGT
+436 WQNTDTQNYTENGT
-450 VYARLWDGTNAG
+450 IYARLWDGTNAG
-462 EEIYKTITN
+462 EETYANITN
-471 IDKTAPTATNIEIKN
+471 IDKAAPTSTGAEIKN
-486 VTPAGYDVYVYG
+486 VTAAGYDVYVYG
-498 VKDNGSGV
+498 VKDAGSGV

-513 WTEAKGQD
+513 WTEANGQD
-521 DIQPNWQGGESS
+521 DIQGSWQTSTAA
-533 KGTKQADGTTWVY
+533 KGTKQQDGTTWVY
-546 HVNITE
+546 HVNITD
-552 HKTEAGEYN
+552 HKTEAGVYN
-561 THIYAYDNLEN
+561 THVYAYDNLGN
-572 GKCIGTK
+572 GKYIFGQQ
-579 KITVPMVKITYDE
+579 ITVPKVKITYDE
-592 NYVKDGITNKQTVEK
+592 NYIANGETESKKQTVEK
-607 VYNTELGTLGTPTRT
+607 IYNTELGTLSTPTRT
-622 GYTFAGWFTETAG
+622 GYTFVGWFTEKSG

-640 STTKTPV
+640 GTTKTPV
-647 TDTTYYAHWNAN
+647 SDTTYYAHWTAN
-659 PLNFANQTISKTFST
+659 QLNFANQTITKTFST
-674 SEQKANITGASNG
+674 NAQTANITAASNG
-687 TGSYAY
+687 TGSYTY
-693 TEKTEKNSAQKDTNY
+693 TEKTETNASGTATNY
-708 ISINGTTITIA
+708 ITLNGTTITIA

-737 SKVTKEATYT
+737 SKVTKEATYI

-752 AKTANAGASDKTY
+752 AKTANAGTSDKTY
-765 NGANQTGVTGTNV
+765 NGTSQTGVTGTSV
-778 TLSGTTSATDEGTYT
+778 TWTGTTSAIDAGTYT
-793 ANATPDSNHAW
+793 ANATPDANHAW
-804 SDGSVSNK
+804 SDGTTNAK
-812 TITWK
+812 AITWK

-831 TFTYNGQ
+831 TFTYNGNA
-838 PQAPTVSA
+838 QAPTA
-846 TSEVTGETIN
+846 
-856 VTRTTETN
+856 
-864 AGSYTSTASI
+864 A
-874 SSVTGGRARK
+874 
-884 ENYTLTGTTK
+884 
-894 AFTINKANAT
+894 
-904 MTDPTLATG
+904 
-913 LVYNTKAQN
+913 
-922 LISKAGSGAGGTIKY
+922 
-937 GLGANN
+937 
-943 TTAPTTWNTSV
+943 
-954 TGTDAGTYYVW
+954 
-965 SKVDADGN
+965 
-973 HNSVGAK
+973 
-980 YIGTVTIAKAIV
+980 
-992 TIPTSPVKQYTYN
+992 
-1005 GQAQAHGYSLP
+1005 
-1016 TGTTIEN
+1016 
-1023 NGTTPSAI
+1023 
-1031 DAGTYNIVL
+1031 
-1040 KLTSTANY
+1040 
-1048 QWSDGSVSNKTI
+1048 
-1060 TWKINPKSVAVTW
+1060 
-1073 GTTTTFTY
+1073 
-1081 NGQPQ
+1081 
-1086 APTVSATSGVTGE
+1086 ATSGVANE

-1137 NTKAFTINKATVAI
+1137 NTKAFTINKASVAT
-1151 PTNLAISTA
+1151 PANLSVSTA
-1160 GIVTWSAARNATSY
+1160 GIVTWSGATNATSY
-1174 QISID
+1174 EISIN
-1179 GNNWTNATSGVDYLN
+1179 GSNWTAATSGVNYLS

-1202 RTVYVRAINSNAN
+1202 RTVYVRAINKDSN
-1215 NYTTPSGKA
+1215 NYATPSGNATKA
-1224 SKTVAVYTT
+1224 VAVYAL
-1233 TINSNSTNMGT
+1233 TINSNSTTMGT
-1244 VDTSSYNVISGA
+1244 VDTASYNVISGA
-1256 TFTTSGNKLTI
+1256 TYTTSGNKLTI
-1267 KGITSGTTKKD
+1267 KGITTGTTTSD
-1278 LKVITA
+1278 LKTITA
-1284 TNKTGYSFS
+1284 TNKTGYTFS
-1293 KWSVASGTT
+1293 SWSSTSGKIDAKKTV
-1302 TAATTITATFTA
+1302 TATFTA
-1314 NTYTVAYNGNGAT
+1314 N
-1327 GGGTANS
+1327 
-1334 SHTYNSAKALTTN
+1334 
-1347 GFTRTG
+1347 
-1353 YTFAGWNTQ
+1353 
-1362 ANGSGTNYSDNQSV
+1362 
-1376 TNLSSTQGATVTL
+1376 
-1389 YALWTQVSHTLT
+1389 
-1401 VNPNGGTYAGS
+1401 
-1412 TSNKT
+1412 
-1417 YTQKYGTTVNV
+1417 
-1428 ADPTRTGYTF
+1428 
-1438 GGWALT
+1438 
-1444 KEENNATWIEVMY
+1444 
-1457 HNPTVEGFGNEAGA
+1457 
-1471 KSKNTLNA
+1471 
-1479 YSQLGQLANMKYNN
+1479 
-1493 QYEFMLKADE
+1493 
-1503 VSGYNRWIQTS
+1503 
-1514 NPVDTTTVTGY
+1514 
-1525 KAVQNSWNTSNFAGL
+1525 
-1540 VHCSGNTLIAWT
+1540 
-1552 TSTGNWWYAIG
+1552 
-1563 MYQGGRCPIINSSSL
+1563 PI
-1578 WTTKPVHFYVRAES
+1578 
-1592 NLSNIK
+1592 
-1598 TPITGALDANKNMY
+1598 
-1612 IRDEDVTLKAVWIP
+1612 
-1626 NTYTISYNG
+1626 
-1635 NGATGGSTA
+1635 
-1644 NTTATYDQSV
+1644 
-1654 TIASNGFTKTGYT
+1654 
-1667 FAGWTTKS
+1667 
-1675 DGSDDG
+1675 
-1681 YGWTN
+1681 
-1686 WKGTWKYVDGQYGI
+1686 
-1700 ANRKLQLYAR
+1700 
-1710 WTPNKYTISYN
+1710 
-1721 GNGAT
+1721 
-1726 GGSTA
+1726 
-1731 NTTAT
+1731 
-1736 YDQNVAI
+1736 
-1743 ASNGYTRTGY
+1743 
-1753 TFAGWTTKSNGAD
+1753 
-1766 DGYGWTNWK
+1766 
-1775 GTWKYVDGQYGI
+1775 
-1787 ASGKL
+1787 
-1792 QLYARWTANQLNFA
+1792 NFA
-1806 NQTINITFSTGTQ
+1806 NQTITKTFSTGAQ

-1838 TEKNAAGTATNY
+1838 SEKNASGTATNY
-1850 ISISGTTINIASSTP
+1850 ISISGTTINIAANTP
-1865 VGTYTYVITA
+1865 AGTYTYVITA
-1875 KDNNSGVTKDATYT
+1875 TDNGSKVTKDATYT
-1889 INVARAKNASAS
+1889 I
-1901 ASNKTYNGKSQTG
+1901 TIGK
-1914 VTGGGITWSGTTSGI
+1914 
-1929 DAGTYTA
+1929 
-1936 TATPDGNHAW
+1936 
-1946 SDGTTGAKTITWTMN
+1946 
-1961 KKTVAVTWGTT
+1961 
-1972 TTFNYNG
+1972 
-1979 SEQAPNA
+1979 
-1986 SVASGVTGETIN
+1986 
-1998 VTRTT
+1998 
-2003 GRNAGSY
+2003 
-2010 TSTASISSVT
+2010 
-2020 GGRAKAG
+2020 
-2027 NYTLSGNTK
+2027 
-2036 SFTINKVAAGNPT
+2036 
-2049 LTAVTATYDGNAHY
+2049 
-2063 VTVSGGYGGTINYRT
+2063 
-2078 STNNSSWGSW
+2078 
-2088 TTTKPSLTDV
+2088 
-2098 GTIYV
+2098 
-2103 QAYVAGDGN
+2103 
-2112 HNNTGA
+2112 
-2118 TGSVTLKMNPKT
+2118 
-2130 VAVTWGTTTTFNYN
+2130 
-2144 GGAQAP
+2144 
-2150 TAAATSGVA
+2150 AAAT
-2159 NETINVTRTTG
+2159 
-2170 TNAGSYTST
+2170 
-2179 ASISSVSGGRAN
+2179 
-2191 KVNYTLSGN
+2191 
-2200 TKAFTINKVSARN
+2200 N
-2213 PTLSNTTKTYN
+2213 PTLSNTTLTYN

-2287 VTLKMNPKTVAVT
+2287 VTLRMNPKSVAVT
-2300 WGTTTTFNYNG
+2300 WGITTTFNYNG

-2322 GVANETINVTRTT
+2322 GVSGETINVTRTT
-2335 ATNAGNYTSTASIS
+2335 ATNAGSYTSTASIS
-2349 SVSGGRANKANY
+2349 SVSGGRANKSNY

-2366 TKAFTIN
+2366 TKAFTINKVSAGNPTLSNTTVTYNGTAQYVTVSGGYGGTIYYRTSTNNSSWGSWTTTKPSLTDVGTIYVQAYVAGDGNHNNTGTTGSVTLRMNPKSVAVTWGTTTFTYNGNAQAPTATATSGVNGETINVTRTTATNAGSYTSTASISSVSGGRAKAGNYTLTGTTKAFTIN

-2384 TSATAVSSK
+2384 TSATGVGSK

-2430 GGYATAVNT
+2430 GGYATTVNT
-2439 TTRATTAIAGIAT
+2439 TARATTTITGIAT
-2452 RTETTYYVVTTGSNT
+2452 RTETTYYIVTTGSNT

-2501 TTAAKT
+2501 TTASKT

-2528 SYVGW
+2528 AYVGW
-2533 STGSR
+2533 STGSK
-2538 SMGTTSVTTANTTY
+2538 SMSTTSVTTANTTY

>member
-29 RAAEDTKLEHKRG
+29 RAAEDTKLEHKRAA
-42 LIATTLE
+42 IATTLQ

-60 RGTDEEIIKAT
+60 RGTDEEIIRET

-78 LEQIK
+78 LEEIK

-88 DIEVGEVTSEE
+88 DIEVSEVTSEE
-99 KNGKTEWF
+99 KDGKTEWF

-133 SPVIQIKNATAT
+133 SPVIQIKVVKTT
-145 TNTITATVT
+145 TNTIAVTAT

-166 IKEKGA
+166 IKEKG
-172 SKFDLAGTTD
+172 STNFNLVETTD
-182 QNTFKYTKL
+182 QNELTYTKL
-191 KQETTYVIEAVAIN
+191 KQDTTFVVKAVAIGK
-205 TNGKKKISNEYEIKT
+205 NGQKKASNELEAKT
-220 SLVPKIDS
+220 SIVPKLDS
-228 KEIKFASVPNTWTNK
+228 NDIKFAAKPDTWTK
-243 SVEVTAT
+243 ESVEVTAT
-250 LTVDGQNFTL
+250 LNVNGQTFSL
-260 ATSKNPT
+260 ATSKNT
-267 SGWIASNR
+267 TTDWVTSNR
-275 QIFTENGTMYAAL
+275 QIFTSNGTMYAAL
-288 TDGNNYGAAASYEV
+288 TDGNNYGITASYEV
-302 TNIDTVKPVI
+302 TNIDKEKPEI
-312 KNITAT
+312 KSITAT

-327 DEASGIYSYAIS
+327 DNASGIKSYAIS
-339 DSETMPKIFTTIDN
+339 ESSQTPTKFTIVD
-353 NTKIF
+353 NTKLL
-358 NKIFENL
+358 NKIIENV
-365 KQTIKY
+365 KQSTKY

-376 DVAGNIS
+376 DEAGNIS
-383 EVASTKTETVPKLTD
+383 NAAEVTTATVPKLTN
-398 ANATI
+398 ANTTI
-403 TKSPNDWTKQEVTA
+403 TKTPSDWTNQSVTA
-417 TASTTEKNYTLQTK
+417 KAETTEKGYSLQTK

-436 WQTTNTQKFTENGT
+436 WQNTDTQNYTENGT
-450 VYARLWDGTNAG
+450 IYARLWDGTNAG
-462 EEIYKTITN
+462 EETYANITN
-471 IDKTAPTATNIEIKN
+471 IDKAAPTSTGAEIKN
-486 VTPAGYDVYVYG
+486 VTAAGYDVYVYG
-498 VKDNGSGV
+498 VKDAGSGV

-513 WTEAKGQD
+513 WTEANGQD
-521 DIQPNWQGGESS
+521 DIQGSWQTSTAA
-533 KGTKQADGTTWVY
+533 KGTKQQDGTTWVY
-546 HVNITE
+546 HVNITD
-552 HKTEAGEYN
+552 HKTEAGVYN
-561 THIYAYDNLEN
+561 THVYAYDNLGN
-572 GKCIGTK
+572 GKYIFGQQ
-579 KITVPMVKITYDE
+579 ITVPKVKITYDE
-592 NYVKDGITNKQTVEK
+592 NYIANGETESKKQTVEK
-607 VYNTELGTLGTPTRT
+607 IYNTELGTLSTPTRT
-622 GYTFAGWFTETAG
+622 GYTFVGWFTEKSG

-640 STTKTPV
+640 GTTKTPV
-647 TDTTYYAHWNAN
+647 SYTTYYAHWTAN
-659 PLNFANQTISKTFST
+659 QLNFANQTITKTFST
-674 SEQKANITGASNG
+674 NAQTANITAASNG
-687 TGSYAY
+687 TGSYTY
-693 TEKTEKNSAQKDTNY
+693 TEKTETNASGTATNY
-708 ISINGTTITIA
+708 ITLNGTTITIA

-737 SKVTKEATYT
+737 SKVTKEATYI

-752 AKTANAGASDKTY
+752 AKTANAGTSDKTY
-765 NGANQTGVTGTNV
+765 NGTNQTGVTGTSV
-778 TLSGTTSATDEGTYT
+778 TWTGTTSAIDAGTYT
-793 ANATPDSNHAW
+793 ANATPDANHAW
-804 SDGSVSNK
+804 SDGTTNAK
-812 TITWK
+812 AITWK
-817 INPKSVAVTWGTTT
+817 MNPKS
-831 TFTYNGQ
+831 
-838 PQAPTVSA
+838 
-846 TSEVTGETIN
+846 I
-856 VTRTTETN
+856 
-864 AGSYTSTASI
+864 
-874 SSVTGGRARK
+874 
-884 ENYTLTGTTK
+884 
-894 AFTINKANAT
+894 
-904 MTDPTLATG
+904 
-913 LVYNTKAQN
+913 
-922 LISKAGSGAGGTIKY
+922 
-937 GLGANN
+937 
-943 TTAPTTWNTSV
+943 
-954 TGTDAGTYYVW
+954 
-965 SKVDADGN
+965 
-973 HNSVGAK
+973 
-980 YIGTVTIAKAIV
+980 
-992 TIPTSPVKQYTYN
+992 
-1005 GQAQAHGYSLP
+1005 
-1016 TGTTIEN
+1016 
-1023 NGTTPSAI
+1023 
-1031 DAGTYNIVL
+1031 
-1040 KLTSTANY
+1040 
-1048 QWSDGSVSNKTI
+1048 
-1060 TWKINPKSVAVTW
+1060 AVTW

-1086 APTVSATSGVTGE
+1086 APTVSATSGITGE
-1099 TINVTRTTETNA
+1099 TINVTRTTGTNA

-1137 NTKAFTINKATVAI
+1137 NTKAFTINKASVATPANI
-1151 PTNLAISTA
+1151 AVSTA
-1160 GIVTWSAARNATSY
+1160 GIVTWSGATNATSY
-1174 QISID
+1174 EISIN
-1179 GNNWTNATSGVDYLN
+1179 GSNWTAATSGVNYLR

-1202 RTVYVRAINSNAN
+1202 RTVYVRATNKDSN
-1215 NYTTPSGKA
+1215 NYATPSGNTTKA
-1224 SKTVAVYTT
+1224 VAVYAV
-1233 TINSNSTNMGT
+1233 TINSNSTIMGT
-1244 VDTSSYNVISGA
+1244 VDTASYNVISGA
-1256 TFTTSGNKLTI
+1256 TYTTSGNKLTI
-1267 KGITSGTTKKD
+1267 KGITTGTTTSD
-1278 LKVITA
+1278 LKTITA
-1284 TNKTGYSFS
+1284 TNKTGYTFS
-1293 KWSVASGTT
+1293 SWSSTSGKIDAKKTV
-1302 TAATTITATFTA
+1302 TATFTA
-1314 NTYTVAYNGNGAT
+1314 N
-1327 GGGTANS
+1327 
-1334 SHTYNSAKALTTN
+1334 
-1347 GFTRTG
+1347 
-1353 YTFAGWNTQ
+1353 
-1362 ANGSGTNYSDNQSV
+1362 
-1376 TNLSSTQGATVTL
+1376 
-1389 YALWTQVSHTLT
+1389 
-1401 VNPNGGTYAGS
+1401 
-1412 TSNKT
+1412 
-1417 YTQKYGTTVNV
+1417 
-1428 ADPTRTGYTF
+1428 
-1438 GGWALT
+1438 
-1444 KEENNATWIEVMY
+1444 
-1457 HNPTVEGFGNEAGA
+1457 
-1471 KSKNTLNA
+1471 
-1479 YSQLGQLANMKYNN
+1479 
-1493 QYEFMLKADE
+1493 
-1503 VSGYNRWIQTS
+1503 
-1514 NPVDTTTVTGY
+1514 
-1525 KAVQNSWNTSNFAGL
+1525 
-1540 VHCSGNTLIAWT
+1540 
-1552 TSTGNWWYAIG
+1552 
-1563 MYQGGRCPIINSSSL
+1563 PI
-1578 WTTKPVHFYVRAES
+1578 
-1592 NLSNIK
+1592 
-1598 TPITGALDANKNMY
+1598 
-1612 IRDEDVTLKAVWIP
+1612 
-1626 NTYTISYNG
+1626 
-1635 NGATGGSTA
+1635 
-1644 NTTATYDQSV
+1644 
-1654 TIASNGFTKTGYT
+1654 
-1667 FAGWTTKS
+1667 
-1675 DGSDDG
+1675 
-1681 YGWTN
+1681 
-1686 WKGTWKYVDGQYGI
+1686 
-1700 ANRKLQLYAR
+1700 
-1710 WTPNKYTISYN
+1710 
-1721 GNGAT
+1721 
-1726 GGSTA
+1726 
-1731 NTTAT
+1731 
-1736 YDQNVAI
+1736 
-1743 ASNGYTRTGY
+1743 
-1753 TFAGWTTKSNGAD
+1753 
-1766 DGYGWTNWK
+1766 
-1775 GTWKYVDGQYGI
+1775 
-1787 ASGKL
+1787 
-1792 QLYARWTANQLNFA
+1792 NFA
-1806 NQTINITFSTGTQ
+1806 NQTITKTFSTGAQ

-1838 TEKNAAGTATNY
+1838 SEKNASGTATNY
-1850 ISISGTTINIASSTP
+1850 ISISGTTINIAANTP
-1865 VGTYTYVITA
+1865 AGTYTYVITA
-1875 KDNNSGVTKDATYT
+1875 TDNGSKVTKDATYT
-1889 INVARAKNASAS
+1889 ITIGKAAATNPTL
-1901 ASNKTYNGKSQTG
+1901 SNTTLTYNG
-1914 VTGGGITWSGTTSGI
+1914 
-1929 DAGTYTA
+1929 
-1936 TATPDGNHAW
+1936 
-1946 SDGTTGAKTITWTMN
+1946 
-1961 KKTVAVTWGTT
+1961 
-1972 TTFNYNG
+1972 
-1979 SEQAPNA
+1979 
-1986 SVASGVTGETIN
+1986 
-1998 VTRTT
+1998 
-2003 GRNAGSY
+2003 
-2010 TSTASISSVT
+2010 
-2020 GGRAKAG
+2020 
-2027 NYTLSGNTK
+2027 
-2036 SFTINKVAAGNPT
+2036 AAQ
-2049 LTAVTATYDGNAHY
+2049 Y
-2063 VTVSGGYGGTINYRT
+2063 VTVSGGYGGTIYYRT
-2078 STNNSSWGSW
+2078 SRNNSSWGSW

-2118 TGSVTLKMNPKT
+2118 TGSVTLKMNQKN

-2144 GGAQAP
+2144 GGAQGP
-2150 TAAATSGVA
+2150 TAAATSGVT

-2191 KVNYTLSGN
+2191 KANYTLTGN
-2200 TKAFTINKVSARN
+2200 TKAFTINKVSAGN

-2241 YRTSTNNSSWGS
+2241 YRTSRNNSSWGS

-2287 VTLKMNPKTVAVT
+2287 VTLKMNQKNVAVT

-2311 GAQAPTAAATS
+2311 GAQGPTAAATS
-2322 GVANETINVTRTT
+2322 GVTNETINVTRTT
-2335 ATNAGNYTSTASIS
+2335 GTNAGSYTSTASIS
-2349 SVSGGRANKANY
+2349 SVSGGRAKAGNY
-2361 TLSGN
+2361 TLTGT

-2384 TSATAVSSK
+2384 TSATGVGSK

-2430 GGYATAVNT
+2430 GGYATTVNT
-2439 TTRATTAIAGIAT
+2439 TARATTTITGIAT
-2452 RTETTYYVVTTGSNT
+2452 RTETTYYIVTTGSNT

-2501 TTAAKT
+2501 TTASKT

-2528 SYVGW
+2528 AYVGW
-2533 STGSR
+2533 STGSK
-2538 SMGTTSVTTANTTY
+2538 SMSTTSVTTANTTY
-2552 YAVYRSNVTVKVVT
+2552 YAVYRSNVAVKVVT

-2794 GDVSNKGTLNIYGG
+2794 GDVSNKGKLNIYGG

>member
-29 RAAEDTKLEHKRG
+29 RAAEDTKLEHKRAA
-42 LIATTLE
+42 IATTLQ

-60 RGTDEEIIKAT
+60 RGTDEEIIRET

-78 LEQIK
+78 LEEIK

-88 DIEVGEVTSEE
+88 DIEVSEVTSEE
-99 KNGKTEWF
+99 KDGKTEWF

-133 SPVIQIKNATAT
+133 SPVIQIKVVKTT
-145 TNTITATVT
+145 TNTIAVTAT

-166 IKEKGA
+166 IKEKG
-172 SKFDLAGTTD
+172 STNFNLVETTD
-182 QNTFKYTKL
+182 QNEFTYTKL
-191 KQETTYVIEAVAIN
+191 KQDTTFVVKAVAIGK
-205 TNGKKKISNEYEIKT
+205 NGQKKASNELEAKT
-220 SLVPKIDS
+220 SIVPKLDS
-228 KEIKFASVPNTWTNK
+228 NDIKFAAKPDTWTK
-243 SVEVTAT
+243 ESVEVTAT
-250 LTVDGQNFTL
+250 LNVNGQTFSL
-260 ATSKNPT
+260 ATSKNT
-267 SGWIASNR
+267 TTDWVTSNR
-275 QIFTENGTMYAAL
+275 QIFTSNGTMYAAL
-288 TDGNNYGAAASYEV
+288 TDGNNYGITASYEV
-302 TNIDTVKPVI
+302 TNIDKEKPEI
-312 KNITAT
+312 KSITAT

-327 DEASGIYSYAIS
+327 DNASGIKSYAIS
-339 DSETMPKIFTTIDN
+339 ESSQTPTKFTIVD
-353 NTKIF
+353 NTKLL
-358 NKIFENL
+358 NKIIENV
-365 KQTIKY
+365 KQSTKY

-376 DVAGNIS
+376 DEAGNIS
-383 EVASTKTETVPKLTD
+383 NAAEVTTATVPKLTN
-398 ANATI
+398 ANTTI
-403 TKSPNDWTKQEVTA
+403 TKTPSDWTNQSVTA
-417 TASTTEKNYTLQTK
+417 KAETTEKGYSLQTK

-436 WQTTNTQKFTENGT
+436 WQNTDTQNYTENGT
-450 VYARLWDGTNAG
+450 IYARLWDGTNAG
-462 EEIYKTITN
+462 EETYANITN
-471 IDKTAPTATNIEIKN
+471 IDKAAPTSTGAEIKN
-486 VTPAGYDVYVYG
+486 VTAAGYDVYVYG
-498 VKDNGSGV
+498 VKDAGSGV

-513 WTEAKGQD
+513 WTEANGQD
-521 DIQPNWQGGESS
+521 DIQGSWQTSTAA
-533 KGTKQADGTTWVY
+533 KGTKQQDGTTWVY
-546 HVNITE
+546 HVNITD
-552 HKTEAGEYN
+552 HKTEAGVYN
-561 THIYAYDNLEN
+561 THVYAYDNLGN
-572 GKCIGTK
+572 GKYIFGQQ
-579 KITVPMVKITYDE
+579 ITVPKVKITYDE
-592 NYVKDGITNKQTVEK
+592 NYIANGETESKKQTVEK
-607 VYNTELGTLGTPTRT
+607 IYNTELGTLSTPTRT
-622 GYTFAGWFTETAG
+622 GYTFVGWFTEKSG

-640 STTKTPV
+640 GTTKTPV
-647 TDTTYYAHWNAN
+647 SDTTYYAHWTAN
-659 PLNFANQTISKTFST
+659 QLNFANQTITKTFST
-674 SEQKANITGASNG
+674 NAQTANITAASNG
-687 TGSYAY
+687 TGSYTY
-693 TEKTEKNSAQKDTNY
+693 TEKTETNASGTATNY
-708 ISINGTTITIA
+708 ITLNGTTITIA

-737 SKVTKEATYT
+737 SKVTKEATYI

-752 AKTANAGASDKTY
+752 AKTANAGTSDKTY
-765 NGANQTGVTGTNV
+765 NGTSQTGVTGTSV
-778 TLSGTTSATDEGTYT
+778 TWTGTTSAIDAGTYT
-793 ANATPDSNHAW
+793 ANATPDANHAW
-804 SDGSVSNK
+804 SDGTTNAK
-812 TITWK
+812 AITWK

-831 TFTYNGQ
+831 TFTYNGNA
-838 PQAPTVSA
+838 QAPTA
-846 TSEVTGETIN
+846 
-856 VTRTTETN
+856 
-864 AGSYTSTASI
+864 A
-874 SSVTGGRARK
+874 
-884 ENYTLTGTTK
+884 
-894 AFTINKANAT
+894 
-904 MTDPTLATG
+904 
-913 LVYNTKAQN
+913 
-922 LISKAGSGAGGTIKY
+922 
-937 GLGANN
+937 
-943 TTAPTTWNTSV
+943 
-954 TGTDAGTYYVW
+954 
-965 SKVDADGN
+965 
-973 HNSVGAK
+973 
-980 YIGTVTIAKAIV
+980 
-992 TIPTSPVKQYTYN
+992 
-1005 GQAQAHGYSLP
+1005 
-1016 TGTTIEN
+1016 
-1023 NGTTPSAI
+1023 
-1031 DAGTYNIVL
+1031 
-1040 KLTSTANY
+1040 
-1048 QWSDGSVSNKTI
+1048 
-1060 TWKINPKSVAVTW
+1060 
-1073 GTTTTFTY
+1073 
-1081 NGQPQ
+1081 
-1086 APTVSATSGVTGE
+1086 ATSGVANE

-1137 NTKAFTINKATVAI
+1137 NTKAFTINKASVAT
-1151 PTNLAISTA
+1151 PANLSVSTA
-1160 GIVTWSAARNATSY
+1160 GIVTWSGATNATSY
-1174 QISID
+1174 EISIN
-1179 GNNWTNATSGVDYLN
+1179 GSNWTAATSGVNYLS

-1202 RTVYVRAINSNAN
+1202 RTVYVRAINKDSN
-1215 NYTTPSGKA
+1215 NYATPSGNATKA
-1224 SKTVAVYTT
+1224 VAVYAL
-1233 TINSNSTNMGT
+1233 TINSNSTTMGT
-1244 VDTSSYNVISGA
+1244 VDTASYNVISGA
-1256 TFTTSGNKLTI
+1256 TYTTSGNKLTI
-1267 KGITSGTTKKD
+1267 KGITTGTTTSD
-1278 LKVITA
+1278 LKTITA
-1284 TNKTGYSFS
+1284 TNKTGYTFS
-1293 KWSVASGTT
+1293 SWSSTSGKIDAKKTV
-1302 TAATTITATFTA
+1302 TATFTA
-1314 NTYTVAYNGNGAT
+1314 N
-1327 GGGTANS
+1327 
-1334 SHTYNSAKALTTN
+1334 
-1347 GFTRTG
+1347 
-1353 YTFAGWNTQ
+1353 
-1362 ANGSGTNYSDNQSV
+1362 
-1376 TNLSSTQGATVTL
+1376 
-1389 YALWTQVSHTLT
+1389 
-1401 VNPNGGTYAGS
+1401 
-1412 TSNKT
+1412 
-1417 YTQKYGTTVNV
+1417 
-1428 ADPTRTGYTF
+1428 
-1438 GGWALT
+1438 
-1444 KEENNATWIEVMY
+1444 
-1457 HNPTVEGFGNEAGA
+1457 
-1471 KSKNTLNA
+1471 
-1479 YSQLGQLANMKYNN
+1479 
-1493 QYEFMLKADE
+1493 
-1503 VSGYNRWIQTS
+1503 
-1514 NPVDTTTVTGY
+1514 
-1525 KAVQNSWNTSNFAGL
+1525 
-1540 VHCSGNTLIAWT
+1540 
-1552 TSTGNWWYAIG
+1552 
-1563 MYQGGRCPIINSSSL
+1563 PI
-1578 WTTKPVHFYVRAES
+1578 
-1592 NLSNIK
+1592 
-1598 TPITGALDANKNMY
+1598 
-1612 IRDEDVTLKAVWIP
+1612 
-1626 NTYTISYNG
+1626 
-1635 NGATGGSTA
+1635 
-1644 NTTATYDQSV
+1644 
-1654 TIASNGFTKTGYT
+1654 
-1667 FAGWTTKS
+1667 
-1675 DGSDDG
+1675 
-1681 YGWTN
+1681 
-1686 WKGTWKYVDGQYGI
+1686 
-1700 ANRKLQLYAR
+1700 
-1710 WTPNKYTISYN
+1710 
-1721 GNGAT
+1721 
-1726 GGSTA
+1726 
-1731 NTTAT
+1731 
-1736 YDQNVAI
+1736 
-1743 ASNGYTRTGY
+1743 
-1753 TFAGWTTKSNGAD
+1753 
-1766 DGYGWTNWK
+1766 
-1775 GTWKYVDGQYGI
+1775 
-1787 ASGKL
+1787 
-1792 QLYARWTANQLNFA
+1792 NFA
-1806 NQTINITFSTGTQ
+1806 NQTITKTFSTGAQ

-1838 TEKNAAGTATNY
+1838 SEKNASGTATNY
-1850 ISISGTTINIASSTP
+1850 ISISGTTINIAANTP
-1865 VGTYTYVITA
+1865 AGTYTYVITA
-1875 KDNNSGVTKDATYT
+1875 TDNGSKVTKDATYT
-1889 INVARAKNASAS
+1889 I
-1901 ASNKTYNGKSQTG
+1901 TIGK
-1914 VTGGGITWSGTTSGI
+1914 
-1929 DAGTYTA
+1929 
-1936 TATPDGNHAW
+1936 
-1946 SDGTTGAKTITWTMN
+1946 
-1961 KKTVAVTWGTT
+1961 
-1972 TTFNYNG
+1972 
-1979 SEQAPNA
+1979 
-1986 SVASGVTGETIN
+1986 
-1998 VTRTT
+1998 
-2003 GRNAGSY
+2003 
-2010 TSTASISSVT
+2010 
-2020 GGRAKAG
+2020 
-2027 NYTLSGNTK
+2027 
-2036 SFTINKVAAGNPT
+2036 
-2049 LTAVTATYDGNAHY
+2049 
-2063 VTVSGGYGGTINYRT
+2063 
-2078 STNNSSWGSW
+2078 
-2088 TTTKPSLTDV
+2088 
-2098 GTIYV
+2098 
-2103 QAYVAGDGN
+2103 
-2112 HNNTGA
+2112 
-2118 TGSVTLKMNPKT
+2118 
-2130 VAVTWGTTTTFNYN
+2130 
-2144 GGAQAP
+2144 
-2150 TAAATSGVA
+2150 AAAT
-2159 NETINVTRTTG
+2159 
-2170 TNAGSYTST
+2170 
-2179 ASISSVSGGRAN
+2179 
-2191 KVNYTLSGN
+2191 
-2200 TKAFTINKVSARN
+2200 N
-2213 PTLSNTTKTYN
+2213 PTLSNTTLTYN

-2287 VTLKMNPKTVAVT
+2287 VTLRMNPKSVAVT
-2300 WGTTTTFNYNG
+2300 WGITTTFNYNG

-2322 GVANETINVTRTT
+2322 GVSGETINVTRTT
-2335 ATNAGNYTSTASIS
+2335 ATNAGSYTSTASIS
-2349 SVSGGRANKANY
+2349 SVSGGRANKSNY

-2366 TKAFTIN
+2366 TKAFTINKVSAGNPTLSNTTVTYNGTAQYVTVSGGYGGTIYYRTSTNNSSWGSWTTTKPSLTDVGTIYVQAYVAGDGNHNNTGTTGSVTLRMNPKSVAVTWGTTTFTYNGNAQAPTATATSGVNGETINVTRTTATNAGSYTSTASISSVSGGRAKAGNYTLTGTTKAFTIN

-2384 TSATAVSSK
+2384 TSATGVGSK

-2430 GGYATAVNT
+2430 GGYATTVNT
-2439 TTRATTAIAGIAT
+2439 TARATTTITGIAT
-2452 RTETTYYVVTTGSNT
+2452 RTETTYYIVTTGSNT

-2487 AGTRTNNYTYYCTS
+2487 AGTRTNNYAYYCTS

-2507 ATSYSHGSIAA
+2507 ATAYSHGSIAA
-2518 PSTSTGPYST
+2518 PSTSAGPYST
-2528 SYVGW
+2528 AYVGW
-2533 STGSR
+2533 STGSK
-2538 SMGTTSVTTANTTY
+2538 SMSTTSVTTANTTY

>member
-1 MVALVVTIV
+1 MKIAGNKKKSKNLDTVERERERERESSTLEEKKNNNFSSKFLNKKSGITMVALVVTIV

-29 RAAEDTKLEHKRG
+29 RAAEDTKLEHKRAS
-42 LIATTLE
+42 IATTLQ

-78 LEQIK
+78 LEEIK

-88 DIEVGEVTSEE
+88 DIEVSEVTSEE
-99 KNGKTEWF
+99 KEGKTEWF

-133 SPVIQIKNATAT
+133 APLIEIKKATAT
-145 TNTITATVT
+145 TNAITATVT

-166 IKEKGA
+166 IKEKG
-172 SKFDLAGTTD
+172 SQKFDLAGTTD

-191 KQETTYVIEAVAIN
+191 KQEKTYVIEAVAIN
-205 TNGKKKISNEYEIKT
+205 RNGKKKVSKEYEIKT

-228 KEIKFASVPNTWTNK
+228 NEIKFASVPNEWTNK

-260 ATSKNPT
+260 TTSKNST

-288 TDGNNYGAAASYEV
+288 TDGNNYGIAASHEV
-302 TNIDTVKPVI
+302 TNIDTTKPIVKSLSV
-312 KNITAT
+312 T

-339 DSETMPKIFTTIDN
+339 ESETMPKTFTKLDN
-353 NTKIF
+353 STQVFNTVV
-358 NKIFENL
+358 ENL
-365 KQTIKY
+365 KQSTKY

-383 EVASTKTETVPKLTD
+383 EVASTKTGTVPKLTD
-398 ANATI
+398 ANTTI
-403 TKSPNDWTKQEVTA
+403 TKSPNDWTTQEVTA
-417 TASTTEKNYTLQTK
+417 TVTTTEKNYALQTK

-436 WQTTNTQKFTENGT
+436 WQTTNSQKYTENGT
-450 VYARLWDGTNAG
+450 IYARLWDGTNAG
-462 EEIYKTITN
+462 EEIYKPITN

-521 DIQPNWQGGESS
+521 DIQPNWQTGESS

-546 HVNITE
+546 HVNITD

-572 GKCIGTK
+572 GKCIGTQK
-579 KITVPMVKITYDE
+579 VTIPMVKITYDE
-592 NYVKDGITNKQTVEK
+592 NYVKDGTTNKQTVEK
-607 VYNTELGTLGTPTRT
+607 VYNTELGTLRTPTRT
-622 GYTFAGWFTETAG
+622 GYTFAGWFTEATG

-674 SEQKANITGASNG
+674 SEQKADITGASNG
-687 TGSYAY
+687 TGNYTY

-765 NGANQTGVTGTNV
+765 NGANQTGVTGTSV
-778 TLSGTTSATDEGTYT
+778 TWTGTTSAIDAGTYT
-793 ANATPDSNHAW
+793 ANATPDANHAW
-804 SDGSVSNK
+804 SDGTTNAK
-812 TITWK
+812 AITWK
-817 INPKSVAVTWGTTT
+817 MNPKS
-831 TFTYNGQ
+831 
-838 PQAPTVSA
+838 
-846 TSEVTGETIN
+846 I
-856 VTRTTETN
+856 
-864 AGSYTSTASI
+864 
-874 SSVTGGRARK
+874 
-884 ENYTLTGTTK
+884 
-894 AFTINKANAT
+894 
-904 MTDPTLATG
+904 
-913 LVYNTKAQN
+913 
-922 LISKAGSGAGGTIKY
+922 
-937 GLGANN
+937 
-943 TTAPTTWNTSV
+943 
-954 TGTDAGTYYVW
+954 
-965 SKVDADGN
+965 
-973 HNSVGAK
+973 
-980 YIGTVTIAKAIV
+980 
-992 TIPTSPVKQYTYN
+992 
-1005 GQAQAHGYSLP
+1005 
-1016 TGTTIEN
+1016 
-1023 NGTTPSAI
+1023 
-1031 DAGTYNIVL
+1031 
-1040 KLTSTANY
+1040 
-1048 QWSDGSVSNKTI
+1048 
-1060 TWKINPKSVAVTW
+1060 AVTW

-1086 APTVSATSGVTGE
+1086 APTVSATSGITGE
-1099 TINVTRTTETNA
+1099 TINVTRTTGTNA

-1137 NTKAFTINKATVAI
+1137 NTKAFTINKATVAT

-1160 GIVTWSAARNATSY
+1160 GIVTWSSASNATSY

-1179 GNNWTNATSGVDYLN
+1179 DQNWTNATSGVDYLS
-1194 TIIGATGN
+1194 TIIGTTGN

-1215 NYTTPSGKA
+1215 NYTTPSDKA

-1267 KGITSGTTKKD
+1267 KGITSGTTTKD
-1278 LKVITA
+1278 LKVVTA

-1293 KWSVASGTT
+1293 KWSVASGTVT
-1302 TAATTITATFTA
+1302 TATTITATFTA
-1314 NTYTVAYNGNGAT
+1314 NTYTVA
-1327 GGGTANS
+1327 
-1334 SHTYNSAKALTTN
+1334 
-1347 GFTRTG
+1347 
-1353 YTFAGWNTQ
+1353 
-1362 ANGSGTNYSDNQSV
+1362 
-1376 TNLSSTQGATVTL
+1376 
-1389 YALWTQVSHTLT
+1389 
-1401 VNPNGGTYAGS
+1401 
-1412 TSNKT
+1412 
-1417 YTQKYGTTVNV
+1417 
-1428 ADPTRTGYTF
+1428 
-1438 GGWALT
+1438 
-1444 KEENNATWIEVMY
+1444 
-1457 HNPTVEGFGNEAGA
+1457 
-1471 KSKNTLNA
+1471 
-1479 YSQLGQLANMKYNN
+1479 
-1493 QYEFMLKADE
+1493 
-1503 VSGYNRWIQTS
+1503 
-1514 NPVDTTTVTGY
+1514 
-1525 KAVQNSWNTSNFAGL
+1525 
-1540 VHCSGNTLIAWT
+1540 
-1552 TSTGNWWYAIG
+1552 
-1563 MYQGGRCPIINSSSL
+1563 
-1578 WTTKPVHFYVRAES
+1578 
-1592 NLSNIK
+1592 
-1598 TPITGALDANKNMY
+1598 
-1612 IRDEDVTLKAVWIP
+1612 
-1626 NTYTISYNG
+1626 YNG

-1667 FAGWTTKS
+1667 FAGWTTKT

-1736 YDQNVAI
+1736 YDQNVTI

-1753 TFAGWTTKSNGAD
+1753 TFAGWTTKTNGTD

-1775 GTWKYVDGQYGI
+1775 GIWKYVDGQYGI

-1792 QLYARWTANQLNFA
+1792 QLYAIWTANQLNFA
-1806 NQTINITFSTGTQ
+1806 NQTINKTFSTGTQ

-1838 TEKNAAGTATNY
+1838 TEKNASGTATNY
-1850 ISISGTTINIASSTP
+1850 ISISGTTINIAASTP
-1865 VGTYTYVITA
+1865 AGTYTYVITA

-1914 VTGGGITWSGTTSGI
+1914 VTGSGITWSGTTSGI

-1979 SEQAPNA
+1979 NAQAPTA
-1986 SVASGVTGETIN
+1986 SATSGVTGETIN

-2003 GRNAGSY
+2003 GRNAG
-2010 TSTASISSVT
+2010 T
-2020 GGRAKAG
+2020 
-2027 NYTLSGNTK
+2027 
-2036 SFTINKVAAGNPT
+2036 
-2049 LTAVTATYDGNAHY
+2049 
-2063 VTVSGGYGGTINYRT
+2063 
-2078 STNNSSWGSW
+2078 
-2088 TTTKPSLTDV
+2088 
-2098 GTIYV
+2098 
-2103 QAYVAGDGN
+2103 
-2112 HNNTGA
+2112 
-2118 TGSVTLKMNPKT
+2118 
-2130 VAVTWGTTTTFNYN
+2130 
-2144 GGAQAP
+2144 
-2150 TAAATSGVA
+2150 
-2159 NETINVTRTTG
+2159 
-2170 TNAGSYTST
+2170 
-2179 ASISSVSGGRAN
+2179 
-2191 KVNYTLSGN
+2191 
-2200 TKAFTINKVSARN
+2200 
-2213 PTLSNTTKTYN
+2213 
-2224 GAAQYV
+2224 
-2230 TVSGGYGGTIY
+2230 
-2241 YRTSTNNSSWGS
+2241 
-2253 WTTTKPSLTDVG
+2253 
-2265 TIYVQ
+2265 
-2270 AYVAGDGN
+2270 
-2278 HNNTGATGS
+2278 
-2287 VTLKMNPKTVAVT
+2287 
-2300 WGTTTTFNYNG
+2300 
-2311 GAQAPTAAATS
+2311 
-2322 GVANETINVTRTT
+2322 
-2335 ATNAGNYTSTASIS
+2335 YTSTASIS

-2384 TSATAVSSK
+2384 TSATAVSLK

-2452 RTETTYYVVTTGSNT
+2452 RAETTYYVVTTGSNT

-2487 AGTRTNNYTYYCTS
+2487 AGTRTNNYAYYCTS

-2507 ATSYSHGSIAA
+2507 ATAYSHGSIAA
-2518 PSTSTGPYST
+2518 PSTSAGPYST
-2528 SYVGW
+2528 AYVGW
-2533 STGSR
+2533 STGSK
-2538 SMGTTSVTTANTTY
+2538 SMSTTSVTTANTTY
-2552 YAVYRSNVTVKVVT
+2552 YAVYRSNVAVKVVT

-2575 KTIYRNAMKDGTVLS
+2575 KTIYRNAMKDGTFLS

-2610 LATSSGTGTIT
+2610 LATSTGTT
-2621 AITTCA
+2621 TCATITTCA
-2627 ASTTNTFYTVG
+2627 ASTTRTFYTVG
-2638 ITKSNAT
+2638 KTISNST

-2656 NDTTATGT
+2656 NDKTASGT
-2664 KTTTT
+2664 KTVIK
-2669 KYYINSANQV
+2669 KYYVNSSNQV
-2679 SSTTTVSSP
+2679 TSNSSTTNP
-2688 SFTMPKPTRTGYEM
+2688 QFTMPTATKTGCNFA
-2702 DGWNTSSTATTATYT
+2702 GWNTSNTATTATYT

-2722 SIGNSTTLY
+2722 SIGSSTTLY
-2731 AIWYQC
+2731 GIWI
-2737 AAKINTTYYRTVQK
+2737 ING
-2751 AIDSV
+2751 SV
-2756 ATSTSTSTTVTVLKN
+2756 GLSATSGSTCTGKETTFTVNSNPSGGKLSVSSANTGIATTSISGTTVTVTPKAIGSTTITVTSAANKNYTSASKTYTITVGNHNATTGGTLKSAATCTAAAVYYHKCSICGKGLSSTYSSGSALGHN
-2771 VTENITILE
+2771 YTSTKRMGSWSWTENTGTWSAANAQGMKTAMFNNAGTYARFTYTSYGAHTMRILYFG
-2780 NKIIALNLNEKTIK
+2780 AQTGYSLDFCL
-2794 GDVSNKGTLNIYGG
+2794 GTSTNATASGVTGYRGWAGG
-2808 TVDGKS
+2808 TVQFWVGGK
-2814 AKKSN
+2814 
-2819 CIANIGTLTVTN
+2819 L
-2831 GTYSGKDQGIYNY
+2831 
-2844 SGTTTVKGGT
+2844 
-2854 ISGGNWGIYGDGM
+2854 
-2867 IIVSGGNSTGSSYA
+2867 NSTVNHGASAGNGVYNSYIDW
-2881 GIGTCQGTLKIT
+2881 GH
-2893 GGSFTGG
+2893 GGSGS
-2900 YNGIRVWD
+2900 W
-2908 NNANAT
+2908 
-2914 IEITNGTFTGKTDS
+2914 
-2928 GLLVK
+2928 
-2933 KTKATI
+2933 
-2939 SGGTYDGKDGTDGGY
+2939 
-2954 FEQCNAEIKG
+2954 
-2964 GTFTGKNYGLKNIN
+2964 
-2978 GTFTITG
+2978 TFTIHA
-2985 GKFRGN
+2985 
-2991 TEDGFFNE
+2991 
-2999 KGTSYINGGYFTGY
+2999 
-3013 KWGINSPSGK
+3013 NSPNTGA
-3023 IWYHRT
+3023 HP
-3029 DAQYSD
+3029 
-3035 NKYVSSQGWSAVT
+3035 
-3048 ASDLSFY
+3048 ASCIRYYCSRCSHYEDRHEEY

>member
-29 RAAEDTKLEHKRG
+29 RAAEDTKLEHKRAA
-42 LIATTLE
+42 IATTLQ

-60 RGTDEEIIKAT
+60 RGTDEEIIRET

-78 LEQIK
+78 LEEIK

-88 DIEVGEVTSEE
+88 DIEVSEVTSEE
-99 KNGKTEWF
+99 KDGKTEWF

-133 SPVIQIKNATAT
+133 SPVIQIKVVKTT
-145 TNTITATVT
+145 TNTIAVTAT

-166 IKEKGA
+166 IKEKG
-172 SKFDLAGTTD
+172 STNFNLVETTD
-182 QNTFKYTKL
+182 QNEFTYTKL
-191 KQETTYVIEAVAIN
+191 KQDTTFVVKAVAIGK
-205 TNGKKKISNEYEIKT
+205 NGQKKASNELEAKT
-220 SLVPKIDS
+220 SIVPKLDS
-228 KEIKFASVPNTWTNK
+228 NDIKFAAKPDTWTK
-243 SVEVTAT
+243 ESVEVTAT
-250 LTVDGQNFTL
+250 LNVNGQTFSL
-260 ATSKNPT
+260 ATSKNT
-267 SGWIASNR
+267 TTDWVTSNR
-275 QIFTENGTMYAAL
+275 QIFTSNGTMYAAL
-288 TDGNNYGAAASYEV
+288 TDGNNYGITASYEV
-302 TNIDTVKPVI
+302 TNIDKEKPEI
-312 KNITAT
+312 KSIIAT

-327 DEASGIYSYAIS
+327 DNTSGIKSYAIS
-339 DSETMPKIFTTIDN
+339 ESSQTPTKFTIVD
-353 NTKIF
+353 NTKLL
-358 NKIFENL
+358 NKIIENV
-365 KQTIKY
+365 KQSTKY

-376 DVAGNIS
+376 DEAGNIS
-383 EVASTKTETVPKLTD
+383 NAAEVTTATVPKLTN
-398 ANATI
+398 ANTTI
-403 TKSPNDWTKQEVTA
+403 TKTPSDWTNQSVTA
-417 TASTTEKNYTLQTK
+417 KAETTEKGYSLQTK

-436 WQTTNTQKFTENGT
+436 WQNTDTQNYTENGT
-450 VYARLWDGTNAG
+450 IYARLWDGTNAG
-462 EEIYKTITN
+462 EETYANITN
-471 IDKTAPTATNIEIKN
+471 IDKAAPTSTGAEIKN
-486 VTPAGYDVYVYG
+486 VTAAGYDVYVYG
-498 VKDNGSGV
+498 VKDAGSGV

-513 WTEAKGQD
+513 WTEANGQD
-521 DIQPNWQGGESS
+521 DIQGSWQTSTAA
-533 KGTKQADGTTWVY
+533 KGTKQQDGTTWVY
-546 HVNITE
+546 HVNITD
-552 HKTEAGEYN
+552 HKTEAGVYN
-561 THIYAYDNLEN
+561 THVYAYDNLGN
-572 GKCIGTK
+572 GKYIFGQQ
-579 KITVPMVKITYDE
+579 ITVPKVKITYDE
-592 NYVKDGITNKQTVEK
+592 NYIANGETESKKQTVEK
-607 VYNTELGTLGTPTRT
+607 IYNTELGTLSTPTRT
-622 GYTFAGWFTETAG
+622 GYTFVGWFTEKSG

-640 STTKTPV
+640 GTTKTPV
-647 TDTTYYAHWNAN
+647 SDTTYYAHWTAN
-659 PLNFANQTISKTFST
+659 QLNFANQTITKTFST
-674 SEQKANITGASNG
+674 NAQTANITAASNG
-687 TGSYAY
+687 TGSYTY
-693 TEKTEKNSAQKDTNY
+693 TEKTETNASGTATNY
-708 ISINGTTITIA
+708 ISINGTTINIA
-719 ANTPAD
+719 ANTPAG

-730 IVATDNN
+730 ITATDNS
-737 SKVTKEATYT
+737 SKVTKDATYT

-752 AKTANAGASDKTY
+752 AKTATAAAANKTY
-765 NGANQTGVTGTNV
+765 NGANQPGVAGTNV
-778 TLSGTTSATDEGTYT
+778 TWTGTTSAIDAGTYT
-793 ANATPDSNHAW
+793 ATATPDGNHAW
-804 SDGSVSNK
+804 SDGTTNAK
-812 TITWK
+812 AITWK

-831 TFTYNGQ
+831 TFTYNGNA
-838 PQAPTVSA
+838 QAPTA
-846 TSEVTGETIN
+846 
-856 VTRTTETN
+856 
-864 AGSYTSTASI
+864 A
-874 SSVTGGRARK
+874 
-884 ENYTLTGTTK
+884 
-894 AFTINKANAT
+894 
-904 MTDPTLATG
+904 
-913 LVYNTKAQN
+913 
-922 LISKAGSGAGGTIKY
+922 
-937 GLGANN
+937 
-943 TTAPTTWNTSV
+943 
-954 TGTDAGTYYVW
+954 
-965 SKVDADGN
+965 
-973 HNSVGAK
+973 
-980 YIGTVTIAKAIV
+980 
-992 TIPTSPVKQYTYN
+992 
-1005 GQAQAHGYSLP
+1005 
-1016 TGTTIEN
+1016 
-1023 NGTTPSAI
+1023 
-1031 DAGTYNIVL
+1031 
-1040 KLTSTANY
+1040 
-1048 QWSDGSVSNKTI
+1048 
-1060 TWKINPKSVAVTW
+1060 
-1073 GTTTTFTY
+1073 
-1081 NGQPQ
+1081 
-1086 APTVSATSGVTGE
+1086 ATSGVANE

-1137 NTKAFTINKATVAI
+1137 NTKAFTINKASVARPANI
-1151 PTNLAISTA
+1151 AVSTA
-1160 GIVTWSAARNATSY
+1160 GIVTWSGATNATSY
-1174 QISID
+1174 EISIN
-1179 GNNWTNATSGVDYLN
+1179 GSNWTAATSGVNYLR

-1202 RTVYVRAINSNAN
+1202 RTVYVRATNKDSN
-1215 NYTTPSGKA
+1215 NYATPSGNTTKA
-1224 SKTVAVYTT
+1224 VAVYAV
-1233 TINSNSTNMGT
+1233 TINSNSTTMGT
-1244 VDTSSYNVISGA
+1244 VDTASYNVISGA
-1256 TFTTSGNKLTI
+1256 TYTTSGNKLTI
-1267 KGITSGTTKKD
+1267 KGITTGTTTSD
-1278 LKVITA
+1278 LKTITA

-1293 KWSVASGTT
+1293 KWSAASGTI

-1314 NTYTVAYNGNGAT
+1314 N
-1327 GGGTANS
+1327 
-1334 SHTYNSAKALTTN
+1334 
-1347 GFTRTG
+1347 
-1353 YTFAGWNTQ
+1353 
-1362 ANGSGTNYSDNQSV
+1362 
-1376 TNLSSTQGATVTL
+1376 
-1389 YALWTQVSHTLT
+1389 
-1401 VNPNGGTYAGS
+1401 
-1412 TSNKT
+1412 
-1417 YTQKYGTTVNV
+1417 
-1428 ADPTRTGYTF
+1428 
-1438 GGWALT
+1438 
-1444 KEENNATWIEVMY
+1444 
-1457 HNPTVEGFGNEAGA
+1457 
-1471 KSKNTLNA
+1471 
-1479 YSQLGQLANMKYNN
+1479 
-1493 QYEFMLKADE
+1493 
-1503 VSGYNRWIQTS
+1503 
-1514 NPVDTTTVTGY
+1514 
-1525 KAVQNSWNTSNFAGL
+1525 
-1540 VHCSGNTLIAWT
+1540 
-1552 TSTGNWWYAIG
+1552 
-1563 MYQGGRCPIINSSSL
+1563 PI
-1578 WTTKPVHFYVRAES
+1578 
-1592 NLSNIK
+1592 
-1598 TPITGALDANKNMY
+1598 
-1612 IRDEDVTLKAVWIP
+1612 
-1626 NTYTISYNG
+1626 
-1635 NGATGGSTA
+1635 
-1644 NTTATYDQSV
+1644 
-1654 TIASNGFTKTGYT
+1654 
-1667 FAGWTTKS
+1667 
-1675 DGSDDG
+1675 
-1681 YGWTN
+1681 
-1686 WKGTWKYVDGQYGI
+1686 
-1700 ANRKLQLYAR
+1700 
-1710 WTPNKYTISYN
+1710 
-1721 GNGAT
+1721 
-1726 GGSTA
+1726 
-1731 NTTAT
+1731 
-1736 YDQNVAI
+1736 
-1743 ASNGYTRTGY
+1743 
-1753 TFAGWTTKSNGAD
+1753 
-1766 DGYGWTNWK
+1766 
-1775 GTWKYVDGQYGI
+1775 
-1787 ASGKL
+1787 
-1792 QLYARWTANQLNFA
+1792 NFA
-1806 NQTINITFSTGTQ
+1806 NQTITKTFSTGAQ

-1838 TEKNAAGTATNY
+1838 SEKNASGTATNY
-1850 ISISGTTINIASSTP
+1850 ISISGTTINIAANTP
-1865 VGTYTYVITA
+1865 AGTYTYVITA
-1875 KDNNSGVTKDATYT
+1875 TDNGSKVTKDATYT
-1889 INVARAKNASAS
+1889 I
-1901 ASNKTYNGKSQTG
+1901 TIGK
-1914 VTGGGITWSGTTSGI
+1914 
-1929 DAGTYTA
+1929 
-1936 TATPDGNHAW
+1936 
-1946 SDGTTGAKTITWTMN
+1946 
-1961 KKTVAVTWGTT
+1961 
-1972 TTFNYNG
+1972 
-1979 SEQAPNA
+1979 
-1986 SVASGVTGETIN
+1986 
-1998 VTRTT
+1998 
-2003 GRNAGSY
+2003 
-2010 TSTASISSVT
+2010 
-2020 GGRAKAG
+2020 
-2027 NYTLSGNTK
+2027 
-2036 SFTINKVAAGNPT
+2036 
-2049 LTAVTATYDGNAHY
+2049 
-2063 VTVSGGYGGTINYRT
+2063 
-2078 STNNSSWGSW
+2078 
-2088 TTTKPSLTDV
+2088 
-2098 GTIYV
+2098 
-2103 QAYVAGDGN
+2103 
-2112 HNNTGA
+2112 
-2118 TGSVTLKMNPKT
+2118 
-2130 VAVTWGTTTTFNYN
+2130 
-2144 GGAQAP
+2144 
-2150 TAAATSGVA
+2150 AAAT
-2159 NETINVTRTTG
+2159 
-2170 TNAGSYTST
+2170 
-2179 ASISSVSGGRAN
+2179 
-2191 KVNYTLSGN
+2191 
-2200 TKAFTINKVSARN
+2200 N
-2213 PTLSNTTKTYN
+2213 PTLSNTTLTYN

-2287 VTLKMNPKTVAVT
+2287 VTLRMNPKSVAVT

-2322 GVANETINVTRTT
+2322 GVSGETINVTRTT
-2335 ATNAGNYTSTASIS
+2335 ATNAGSYTSTASIS
-2349 SVSGGRANKANY
+2349 SVSGGRANKSNY

-2366 TKAFTIN
+2366 TKAFTINKVSAGNPTLSNTTKTYNGAAQYVTVSGGYGGTIYYRTSRNNSSWGSWTTTKPSLTDVGTIYVQAYVAGDGNHNNTGATGSVTLRMNPKSVAVTWGTTTTFNYNGGAQGPTAAATSGVTNETINVTRTTGTNAGSYTSTASISSVSGGRAKAGNYTLTGTTKAFTIN

-2384 TSATAVSSK
+2384 TSATGVGSK

-2430 GGYATAVNT
+2430 GGYATTVNT
-2439 TTRATTAIAGIAT
+2439 TARATTTITGIAT
-2452 RTETTYYVVTTGSNT
+2452 RTETTYYIVTTGSNT

-2501 TTAAKT
+2501 TTASKT
-2507 ATSYSHGSIAA
+2507 STSYSHGSIAA

-2528 SYVGW
+2528 AYVGW
-2533 STGSR
+2533 STGSK
-2538 SMGTTSVTTANTTY
+2538 SMSTTSVTTANTTY

>member
-1 MVALVVTIV
+1 MKIAGNKKKSKNLDTVESSTLEEKKNNNFSSKFLNKKSGITMVALVVTIV

-29 RAAEDTKLEHKRG
+29 RAAEDTKLEHKRAS
-42 LIATTLE
+42 IATTLQ

-60 RGTDEEIIKAT
+60 RGTDEEIVKAT

-78 LEQIK
+78 LEEIK

-88 DIEVGEVTSEE
+88 DIEVSEVTSEE
-99 KNGKTEWF
+99 KDGKTEWF

-133 SPVIQIKNATAT
+133 APLIEIKKATAT
-145 TNTITATVT
+145 TNAITATVT

-166 IKEKGA
+166 IKEKG
-172 SKFDLAGTTD
+172 SQKFDLAGTTD

-205 TNGKKKISNEYEIKT
+205 TNGKKKVSKEYEIKT

-228 KEIKFASVPNTWTNK
+228 NEIKFASVPNEWTNK

-260 ATSKNPT
+260 TTSKNST

-288 TDGNNYGAAASYEV
+288 TDGNNYGIAASHEV
-302 TNIDTVKPVI
+302 TNIDTTKPIVKSLSV
-312 KNITAT
+312 T

-339 DSETMPKIFTTIDN
+339 ESETMPKTFTKLDN
-353 NTKIF
+353 STQVFNTVV
-358 NKIFENL
+358 ENL
-365 KQTIKY
+365 KQSTKY

-383 EVASTKTETVPKLTD
+383 EVASTKTGTVPKLTD
-398 ANATI
+398 ANTTI
-403 TKSPNDWTKQEVTA
+403 TKSPNDWTKQEVIA

-450 VYARLWDGTNAG
+450 IYARLWDGTNAG
-462 EEIYKTITN
+462 EEIYKPITN

-521 DIQPNWQGGESS
+521 DIQPNWQTGASS

-546 HVNITE
+546 HVNITD

-572 GKCIGTK
+572 VKCIGTK
-579 KITVPMVKITYDE
+579 KITVPMVKITYNE
-592 NYVKDGITNKQTVEK
+592 NYVKDGTTNKQTVEK
-607 VYNTELGTLGTPTRT
+607 IYNTELGTLRTPTRT
-622 GYTFAGWFTETAG
+622 GYTFAGWFTEATG

-674 SEQKANITGASNG
+674 SEQKADITGASNG
-687 TGSYAY
+687 TGNYTY

-765 NGANQTGVTGTNV
+765 NGTNQTGVTGTNV
-778 TLSGTTSATDEGTYT
+778 TWTGTTSAIDAGTYT
-793 ANATPDSNHAW
+793 ATATPDGNHAW
-804 SDGSVSNK
+804 SDGTTNAK
-812 TITWK
+812 AITWK

-831 TFTYNGQ
+831 TFTYNGNA
-838 PQAPTVSA
+838 QAPTAAA
-846 TSEVTGETIN
+846 TSGVANETIN
-856 VTRTTETN
+856 VTRTT
-864 AGSYTSTASI
+864 G
-874 SSVTGGRARK
+874 
-884 ENYTLTGTTK
+884 
-894 AFTINKANAT
+894 
-904 MTDPTLATG
+904 
-913 LVYNTKAQN
+913 
-922 LISKAGSGAGGTIKY
+922 
-937 GLGANN
+937 
-943 TTAPTTWNTSV
+943 
-954 TGTDAGTYYVW
+954 
-965 SKVDADGN
+965 
-973 HNSVGAK
+973 
-980 YIGTVTIAKAIV
+980 
-992 TIPTSPVKQYTYN
+992 
-1005 GQAQAHGYSLP
+1005 
-1016 TGTTIEN
+1016 
-1023 NGTTPSAI
+1023 
-1031 DAGTYNIVL
+1031 
-1040 KLTSTANY
+1040 
-1048 QWSDGSVSNKTI
+1048 
-1060 TWKINPKSVAVTW
+1060 
-1073 GTTTTFTY
+1073 
-1081 NGQPQ
+1081 
-1086 APTVSATSGVTGE
+1086 
-1099 TINVTRTTETNA
+1099 TNA

-1137 NTKAFTINKATVAI
+1137 NTKAFTINKA
-1151 PTNLAISTA
+1151 
-1160 GIVTWSAARNATSY
+1160 NATMT
-1174 QISID
+1174 D
-1179 GNNWTNATSGVDYLN
+1179 PTL
-1194 TIIGATGN
+1194 ATGL
-1202 RTVYVRAINSNAN
+1202 VYN
-1215 NYTTPSGKA
+1215 TKA
-1224 SKTVAVYTT
+1224 QNLIAKA
-1233 TINSNSTNMGT
+1233 
-1244 VDTSSYNVISGA
+1244 
-1256 TFTTSGNKLTI
+1256 
-1267 KGITSGTTKKD
+1267 
-1278 LKVITA
+1278 
-1284 TNKTGYSFS
+1284 
-1293 KWSVASGTT
+1293 
-1302 TAATTITATFTA
+1302 
-1314 NTYTVAYNGNGAT
+1314 GNGA
-1327 GGGTANS
+1327 GGTI
-1334 SHTYNSAKALTTN
+1334 
-1347 GFTRTG
+1347 
-1353 YTFAGWNTQ
+1353 
-1362 ANGSGTNYSDNQSV
+1362 
-1376 TNLSSTQGATVTL
+1376 
-1389 YALWTQVSHTLT
+1389 
-1401 VNPNGGTYAGS
+1401 
-1412 TSNKT
+1412 
-1417 YTQKYGTTVNV
+1417 KYGLGANNTT
-1428 ADPTRTGYTF
+1428 APT
-1438 GGWALT
+1438 
-1444 KEENNATWIEVMY
+1444 
-1457 HNPTVEGFGNEAGA
+1457 
-1471 KSKNTLNA
+1471 
-1479 YSQLGQLANMKYNN
+1479 
-1493 QYEFMLKADE
+1493 
-1503 VSGYNRWIQTS
+1503 
-1514 NPVDTTTVTGY
+1514 
-1525 KAVQNSWNTSNFAGL
+1525 SWNTSVTGTDAGTYY
-1540 VHCSGNTLIAWT
+1540 VWSKVDADGNHNNVGAK
-1552 TSTGNWWYAIG
+1552 YIG
-1563 MYQGGRCPIINSSSL
+1563 
-1578 WTTKPVHFYVRAES
+1578 T
-1592 NLSNIK
+1592 
-1598 TPITGALDANKNMY
+1598 
-1612 IRDEDVTLKAVWIP
+1612 
-1626 NTYTISYNG
+1626 
-1635 NGATGGSTA
+1635 
-1644 NTTATYDQSV
+1644 V
-1654 TIASNGFTKTGYT
+1654 TIEKATVTIPTSPVK
-1667 FAGWTTKS
+1667 
-1675 DGSDDG
+1675 
-1681 YGWTN
+1681 
-1686 WKGTWKYVDGQYGI
+1686 QY
-1700 ANRKLQLYAR
+1700 
-1710 WTPNKYTISYN
+1710 
-1721 GNGAT
+1721 
-1726 GGSTA
+1726 
-1731 NTTAT
+1731 
-1736 YDQNVAI
+1736 
-1743 ASNGYTRTGY
+1743 
-1753 TFAGWTTKSNGAD
+1753 
-1766 DGYGWTNWK
+1766 
-1775 GTWKYVDGQYGI
+1775 
-1787 ASGKL
+1787 
-1792 QLYARWTANQLNFA
+1792 
-1806 NQTINITFSTGTQ
+1806 
-1819 TAGITGASNGTG
+1819 
-1831 SYTYTEK
+1831 
-1838 TEKNAAGTATNY
+1838 
-1850 ISISGTTINIASSTP
+1850 
-1865 VGTYTYVITA
+1865 
-1875 KDNNSGVTKDATYT
+1875 
-1889 INVARAKNASAS
+1889 
-1901 ASNKTYNGKSQTG
+1901 TYNGKAQAHGYTLPTG
-1914 VTGGGITWSGTTSGI
+1914 TAIENNGTTANAT
-1929 DAGTYTA
+1929 DAGTYNIVLKLTSES
-1936 TATPDGNHAW
+1936 NYQW
-1946 SDGTTGAKTITWTMN
+1946 SDKTTTNKTINWKINPKSVT
-1961 KKTVAVTWGTT
+1961 VTWGATSFT
-1972 TTFNYNG
+1972 YNG
-1979 SEQAPNA
+1979 QAQAPTA
-1986 SVASGVTGETIN
+1986 SATSGVTGETIN

-2003 GRNAGSY
+2003 G
-2010 TSTASISSVT
+2010 
-2020 GGRAKAG
+2020 
-2027 NYTLSGNTK
+2027 
-2036 SFTINKVAAGNPT
+2036 
-2049 LTAVTATYDGNAHY
+2049 
-2063 VTVSGGYGGTINYRT
+2063 
-2078 STNNSSWGSW
+2078 
-2088 TTTKPSLTDV
+2088 
-2098 GTIYV
+2098 
-2103 QAYVAGDGN
+2103 
-2112 HNNTGA
+2112 
-2118 TGSVTLKMNPKT
+2118 
-2130 VAVTWGTTTTFNYN
+2130 
-2144 GGAQAP
+2144 
-2150 TAAATSGVA
+2150 
-2159 NETINVTRTTG
+2159 
-2170 TNAGSYTST
+2170 TNAGT
-2179 ASISSVSGGRAN
+2179 
-2191 KVNYTLSGN
+2191 
-2200 TKAFTINKVSARN
+2200 
-2213 PTLSNTTKTYN
+2213 
-2224 GAAQYV
+2224 
-2230 TVSGGYGGTIY
+2230 
-2241 YRTSTNNSSWGS
+2241 
-2253 WTTTKPSLTDVG
+2253 
-2265 TIYVQ
+2265 
-2270 AYVAGDGN
+2270 
-2278 HNNTGATGS
+2278 
-2287 VTLKMNPKTVAVT
+2287 
-2300 WGTTTTFNYNG
+2300 
-2311 GAQAPTAAATS
+2311 
-2322 GVANETINVTRTT
+2322 
-2335 ATNAGNYTSTASIS
+2335 YTSTASIS

-2384 TSATAVSSK
+2384 TSATAVSLK

-2452 RTETTYYVVTTGSNT
+2452 RAETTYYVVTTGSNT

-2487 AGTRTNNYTYYCTS
+2487 AGTRTNNYAYYCTS

-2507 ATSYSHGSIAA
+2507 ATAYSHGSIAA
-2518 PSTSTGPYST
+2518 PSTSAGPYST
-2528 SYVGW
+2528 AYVGW
-2533 STGSR
+2533 STGSK
-2538 SMGTTSVTTANTTY
+2538 SMSTTSVTTANTTY

>member
-29 RAAEDTKLEHKRG
+29 RAAEDTKLEHKRAS
-42 LIATTLE
+42 IATTLQ

-78 LEQIK
+78 LEEIK

-88 DIEVGEVTSEE
+88 DIEVSEVTSEE
-99 KNGKTEWF
+99 KDGKTEWF

-133 SPVIQIKNATAT
+133 SPVIQIKVVKTT
-145 TNTITATVT
+145 TNTIAVTAT

-166 IKEKGA
+166 IKEKG
-172 SKFDLAGTTD
+172 STNFNLVETTD
-182 QNTFKYTKL
+182 QNEFTYTKL
-191 KQETTYVIEAVAIN
+191 KQDTTFVVKAVAIGK
-205 TNGKKKISNEYEIKT
+205 NGQKKASNELEAKT
-220 SLVPKIDS
+220 SIVPKLDS
-228 KEIKFASVPNTWTNK
+228 NDIKFAAKPDTWTK
-243 SVEVTAT
+243 ESVEVTAT
-250 LTVDGQNFTL
+250 LNVNGQTFSL
-260 ATSKNPT
+260 ATSKNT
-267 SGWIASNR
+267 TTDWVTSNR
-275 QIFTENGTMYAAL
+275 QIFTSNGTMYAAL
-288 TDGNNYGAAASYEV
+288 TDGNNYGITASYEV
-302 TNIDTVKPVI
+302 TNIDKEKPEI
-312 KNITAT
+312 KSITAT

-327 DEASGIYSYAIS
+327 DNASGIKSYAIS
-339 DSETMPKIFTTIDN
+339 ESSQTPTKFTIVD
-353 NTKIF
+353 NTKLL
-358 NKIFENL
+358 NKIIENV
-365 KQTIKY
+365 KQSTKY

-376 DVAGNIS
+376 DEAGNIS
-383 EVASTKTETVPKLTD
+383 NAAEVTTATVPKLTN
-398 ANATI
+398 ANTTI
-403 TKSPNDWTKQEVTA
+403 TKTPSDWTNQSVTA
-417 TASTTEKNYTLQTK
+417 KAETTEKGYSLQTK

-436 WQTTNTQKFTENGT
+436 WQNTDTQNYTENGT
-450 VYARLWDGTNAG
+450 IYARLWDGTNAG
-462 EEIYKTITN
+462 EETYANITN
-471 IDKTAPTATNIEIKN
+471 IDKAAPTSTGAEIKN
-486 VTPAGYDVYVYG
+486 VTAAGYDVYVYG
-498 VKDNGSGV
+498 VKDAGSGV

-513 WTEAKGQD
+513 WTEANGQD
-521 DIQPNWQGGESS
+521 DIQGSWQTSTAA
-533 KGTKQADGTTWVY
+533 KGTKQQDGTTWVY
-546 HVNITE
+546 HVNITD
-552 HKTEAGEYN
+552 HKTEAGVYN
-561 THIYAYDNLEN
+561 THVYAYDNLGN
-572 GKCIGTK
+572 GKYIFGQQ
-579 KITVPMVKITYDE
+579 ITVPKVKITYDE
-592 NYVKDGITNKQTVEK
+592 NYIANGETESKKQTVEK
-607 VYNTELGTLGTPTRT
+607 IYNTELGTPSTPTRT
-622 GYTFAGWFTETAG
+622 GYTFVGWFTEKSG

-640 STTKTPV
+640 GTTKTPV
-647 TDTTYYAHWNAN
+647 SDTTYYAHWTAN
-659 PLNFANQTISKTFST
+659 QLNFANQTITKTFST
-674 SEQKANITGASNG
+674 NAQTANITAASNG
-687 TGSYAY
+687 TGSYTY
-693 TEKTEKNSAQKDTNY
+693 TEKTETNASGTATNY
-708 ISINGTTITIA
+708 ISINGTTINIA
-719 ANTPAD
+719 ANTSAG

-730 IVATDNN
+730 ITATDNS
-737 SKVTKEATYT
+737 SKVTKDATYT

-752 AKTANAGASDKTY
+752 AKTATAAAANKTY
-765 NGANQTGVTGTNV
+765 NGANQPGVAGTNV
-778 TLSGTTSATDEGTYT
+778 TWTGTTFAIDAGTYT
-793 ANATPDSNHAW
+793 ATATPDGNHAW
-804 SDGSVSNK
+804 SDGTTNAK
-812 TITWK
+812 AITWK

-831 TFTYNGQ
+831 TFTYNGNA
-838 PQAPTVSA
+838 QAPTA
-846 TSEVTGETIN
+846 
-856 VTRTTETN
+856 
-864 AGSYTSTASI
+864 A
-874 SSVTGGRARK
+874 
-884 ENYTLTGTTK
+884 
-894 AFTINKANAT
+894 
-904 MTDPTLATG
+904 
-913 LVYNTKAQN
+913 
-922 LISKAGSGAGGTIKY
+922 
-937 GLGANN
+937 
-943 TTAPTTWNTSV
+943 
-954 TGTDAGTYYVW
+954 
-965 SKVDADGN
+965 
-973 HNSVGAK
+973 
-980 YIGTVTIAKAIV
+980 
-992 TIPTSPVKQYTYN
+992 
-1005 GQAQAHGYSLP
+1005 
-1016 TGTTIEN
+1016 
-1023 NGTTPSAI
+1023 
-1031 DAGTYNIVL
+1031 
-1040 KLTSTANY
+1040 
-1048 QWSDGSVSNKTI
+1048 
-1060 TWKINPKSVAVTW
+1060 
-1073 GTTTTFTY
+1073 
-1081 NGQPQ
+1081 
-1086 APTVSATSGVTGE
+1086 ATSGVANE

-1137 NTKAFTINKATVAI
+1137 NTKAFTINKASVARPANI
-1151 PTNLAISTA
+1151 AVSTA
-1160 GIVTWSAARNATSY
+1160 GIVTWSGATNATSY
-1174 QISID
+1174 EISIN
-1179 GNNWTNATSGVDYLN
+1179 GSNWTAATSGVNYLR

-1202 RTVYVRAINSNAN
+1202 RTVYVRATNKDSN
-1215 NYTTPSGKA
+1215 NYATPSGNTTKA
-1224 SKTVAVYTT
+1224 VAVYAV
-1233 TINSNSTNMGT
+1233 TINSNSTTMGT
-1244 VDTSSYNVISGA
+1244 VDTASYNVISGA
-1256 TFTTSGNKLTI
+1256 TYTTSGNKLTI
-1267 KGITSGTTKKD
+1267 KGITTGTTTSD
-1278 LKVITA
+1278 LKTITA

-1293 KWSVASGTT
+1293 KWSAASGTI

-1314 NTYTVAYNGNGAT
+1314 N
-1327 GGGTANS
+1327 
-1334 SHTYNSAKALTTN
+1334 
-1347 GFTRTG
+1347 
-1353 YTFAGWNTQ
+1353 
-1362 ANGSGTNYSDNQSV
+1362 
-1376 TNLSSTQGATVTL
+1376 
-1389 YALWTQVSHTLT
+1389 
-1401 VNPNGGTYAGS
+1401 
-1412 TSNKT
+1412 
-1417 YTQKYGTTVNV
+1417 
-1428 ADPTRTGYTF
+1428 
-1438 GGWALT
+1438 
-1444 KEENNATWIEVMY
+1444 
-1457 HNPTVEGFGNEAGA
+1457 
-1471 KSKNTLNA
+1471 
-1479 YSQLGQLANMKYNN
+1479 
-1493 QYEFMLKADE
+1493 
-1503 VSGYNRWIQTS
+1503 
-1514 NPVDTTTVTGY
+1514 
-1525 KAVQNSWNTSNFAGL
+1525 
-1540 VHCSGNTLIAWT
+1540 
-1552 TSTGNWWYAIG
+1552 
-1563 MYQGGRCPIINSSSL
+1563 PI
-1578 WTTKPVHFYVRAES
+1578 
-1592 NLSNIK
+1592 
-1598 TPITGALDANKNMY
+1598 
-1612 IRDEDVTLKAVWIP
+1612 
-1626 NTYTISYNG
+1626 
-1635 NGATGGSTA
+1635 
-1644 NTTATYDQSV
+1644 
-1654 TIASNGFTKTGYT
+1654 
-1667 FAGWTTKS
+1667 
-1675 DGSDDG
+1675 
-1681 YGWTN
+1681 
-1686 WKGTWKYVDGQYGI
+1686 
-1700 ANRKLQLYAR
+1700 
-1710 WTPNKYTISYN
+1710 
-1721 GNGAT
+1721 
-1726 GGSTA
+1726 
-1731 NTTAT
+1731 
-1736 YDQNVAI
+1736 
-1743 ASNGYTRTGY
+1743 
-1753 TFAGWTTKSNGAD
+1753 
-1766 DGYGWTNWK
+1766 
-1775 GTWKYVDGQYGI
+1775 
-1787 ASGKL
+1787 
-1792 QLYARWTANQLNFA
+1792 NFA
-1806 NQTINITFSTGTQ
+1806 NQTITKTFSTGAQ

-1838 TEKNAAGTATNY
+1838 SEKNASGTATNY
-1850 ISISGTTINIASSTP
+1850 ISISGTTINIAANTP
-1865 VGTYTYVITA
+1865 AGTYTYVITA
-1875 KDNNSGVTKDATYT
+1875 TDNGSKVTKDATYT
-1889 INVARAKNASAS
+1889 I
-1901 ASNKTYNGKSQTG
+1901 TIGK
-1914 VTGGGITWSGTTSGI
+1914 
-1929 DAGTYTA
+1929 
-1936 TATPDGNHAW
+1936 
-1946 SDGTTGAKTITWTMN
+1946 
-1961 KKTVAVTWGTT
+1961 
-1972 TTFNYNG
+1972 
-1979 SEQAPNA
+1979 
-1986 SVASGVTGETIN
+1986 
-1998 VTRTT
+1998 
-2003 GRNAGSY
+2003 
-2010 TSTASISSVT
+2010 
-2020 GGRAKAG
+2020 
-2027 NYTLSGNTK
+2027 
-2036 SFTINKVAAGNPT
+2036 
-2049 LTAVTATYDGNAHY
+2049 
-2063 VTVSGGYGGTINYRT
+2063 
-2078 STNNSSWGSW
+2078 
-2088 TTTKPSLTDV
+2088 
-2098 GTIYV
+2098 
-2103 QAYVAGDGN
+2103 
-2112 HNNTGA
+2112 
-2118 TGSVTLKMNPKT
+2118 
-2130 VAVTWGTTTTFNYN
+2130 
-2144 GGAQAP
+2144 
-2150 TAAATSGVA
+2150 AAAT
-2159 NETINVTRTTG
+2159 
-2170 TNAGSYTST
+2170 
-2179 ASISSVSGGRAN
+2179 
-2191 KVNYTLSGN
+2191 
-2200 TKAFTINKVSARN
+2200 N
-2213 PTLSNTTKTYN
+2213 PTLSNTTLTYN

-2287 VTLKMNPKTVAVT
+2287 VTLRMNPKSVAVT

-2322 GVANETINVTRTT
+2322 GVSGETINVTRTT
-2335 ATNAGNYTSTASIS
+2335 ATNAGSYTSTASIS
-2349 SVSGGRANKANY
+2349 SVSGGRANKSNY

-2366 TKAFTIN
+2366 TKAFTINKVSAGNPTLSNTTVTYNGTAQYVTVSGGYGGTIYYRTSTNNSSWGSWTTTKPSLTDVGTIYVQAYVAGDGNHNNTGATGSVTLRMNPKSVAVTWGTTTFTYNGNAQAPTATATSGVNGETINVTRTTATNAGSYTSTASISSVSGGRAKAGNYTLTGTTKAFTIN

-2384 TSATAVSSK
+2384 TSATGVGSK

-2430 GGYATAVNT
+2430 GGYATTVNT
-2439 TTRATTAIAGIAT
+2439 TARATTTITGIAT
-2452 RTETTYYVVTTGSNT
+2452 RTETTYYIVTTGSNT
-2467 SSITATFNYYNGS
+2467 SSITATFNYCNGS

-2501 TTAAKT
+2501 TTASKT

-2528 SYVGW
+2528 AYVGW
-2533 STGSR
+2533 STGSK
-2538 SMGTTSVTTANTTY
+2538 SMSTTSVTTANTTY
-2552 YAVYRSNVTVKVVT
+2552 YAVYRSSVTVKVVT